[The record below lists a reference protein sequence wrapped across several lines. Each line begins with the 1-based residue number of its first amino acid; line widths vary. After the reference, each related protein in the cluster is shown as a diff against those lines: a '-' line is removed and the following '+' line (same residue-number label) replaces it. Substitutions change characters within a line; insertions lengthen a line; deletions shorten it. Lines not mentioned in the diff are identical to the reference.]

1 MFSQRNNP
9 YCDLL
14 IISGAKI
21 KNFYESTKCFK
32 SFLYFCQQITKNA
45 INMKK
50 ILGLDLGTTSIGW
63 ALVNEKENDNEKS
76 EIIRLGVRVNPL
88 TIDEKTNYEKGK
100 SITTNAD
107 RRLKRSM
114 HRNLQRYKLRRKN
127 LIECL
132 LEHHIISNETPLY
145 EQGNNTTFQTYRA
158 RAKAVTEEVT
168 LEDFARV
175 LLMINKKRGYK
186 SSRKVKDG
194 EEGELI
200 DGMEIAKRLYE
211 ENLTPGQLLLDLYQ
225 KGKKNKPTF
234 YRSDLQAEFDKIWEM
249 QSAFYPDILTD
260 DFKSSVRGFNKTQT
274 SGAFYGVHQIST
286 AKNSGKEGYAQSLLW
301 RTEAI
306 KHQLDIEEVAYALAD
321 INGAINNSS
330 KRLAMI
336 SDRSKELYFNHQT
349 IGQYLMQRL
358 DENPNNSLTNIIFYR
373 QDYLDEFEA
382 IWEKQAQYHSELT
395 PELKKE
401 IRDIIIFY
409 QRDLKSSKNLVS
421 YCELEHA
428 EREITIEGKKKT
440 MLTGC
445 KVCPKSSPLFQDF
458 KIWQILNNLQVSV
471 VGHQRK
477 RIKKDKLQ
485 LSLFDDAETGSL
497 NRFLTQEEKDIL
509 YNELSIKDKMSK
521 RDVLKLLFDN
531 PKELDLNYKEVEG
544 NRTMAA
550 LFKAYQ
556 DIISLTG
563 NGEYEFSK
571 MSTDE
576 VMSIT
581 TEIFAGLGYKTDFLT
596 FDSLLEG
603 KALEQQP
610 AYRLWHLLYS
620 YSGDKSV
627 TGNEALLNRIQEL
640 CGFEKEYATI
650 LANVSLALDYGSLSA
665 KAIRKILPHMM
676 KGYEYSEACKMA
688 GYNHS
693 VRSMT
698 KEELANKEYKSRLDE
713 IRRNSLRNPVV
724 EKILNQMIN
733 VINEIIK
740 TYGKPDEIRIEM
752 ARELKK
758 SQEERELLEAA
769 IRKNTAESE
778 RLRKE
783 LEEEFGI
790 QHVTRNDILR
800 YKLYNELK
808 LNGYKTL
815 YSNTYIPREEL
826 YSKRFDIEHI
836 IPQSRLFDDSFS
848 NKTLEVRDINIEKGN
863 KTAYDFVAEKYNE
876 QGLADYESRV
886 EELFNNKVI
895 SRTKRNNLLM
905 KESEIP
911 SDFLERDLRDSQYIA
926 RKAREILEEIVPFV
940 VTTTGAV
947 TSRLR
952 EDWQLVN
959 IMQELNWNKYN
970 ALGLTERY
978 TDKNGNIVKRIKDWT
993 KRNDHRHH
1001 AMDAL
1006 PIAFTKRS
1014 IVQYLSNLNAR
1025 SDKSSSI
1032 YGIEQKELHR
1042 DEKDHK
1048 LVFNAPMPLDE
1059 FRAEAIK
1066 HLESILVSIKA
1077 KNKVVTK
1084 NINKVKTKDGHQQKV
1099 QLTPRG
1105 ALHNETVYGK
1115 IRNYEAEFRKVDG
1128 KFTEE
1133 VILRVSNQKYREAL
1147 LKRLAEFDNDPKK
1160 AFTGKNSLEKSP
1172 IWLNADHSHAVPL
1185 KIKLYKIVDVFT
1197 IKKAVDKDLKIDKV
1211 IDNKVRAILQARL
1224 DEFNGDAAKAFSNLD
1239 ENPIWL
1245 NKEKGIAIKR
1255 VKIRAKVSSDTSVPL
1270 HIKKDLLGNIIEDVE
1285 GRPLPTDYV
1294 NTANNHHVAIFVDTE
1309 GNWHEHVV
1317 SFFEA
1322 TASALLGLPI
1332 VDKNYKSEE
1341 GWKFLFS
1348 MKQNEYF
1355 VFPNEETGFIPSEID
1370 LMDIKNYPLISP
1382 NLYRVQKFSSLFY
1395 IFRHH
1400 LETNVEEPNELKDT
1414 TWKSIRSVK
1423 NLNGVIKVRVNHLGT
1438 IVAVGEY

>member
-1 MFSQRNNP
+1 
-9 YCDLL
+9 
-14 IISGAKI
+14 
-21 KNFYESTKCFK
+21 
-32 SFLYFCQQITKNA
+32 
-45 INMKK
+45 MKK

-63 ALVNEKENDNEKS
+63 ALVNEKESNQEKS
-76 EIIRLGVRVNPL
+76 QIIRLGVRVNPL
-88 TIDEKTNYEKGK
+88 TVDEKTNYEKGK

-107 RRLKRSM
+107 RRMKRSM

-127 LIECL
+127 LIDCL
-132 LEHHIISNETPLY
+132 LEHHIITEETPLN
-145 EQGNNTTFQTYRA
+145 EQGNHTTFRTYRA
-158 RAKAVTEEVT
+158 RAKAVTEEIS
-168 LEDFARV
+168 LEEFARV

-211 ENLTPGQLLLDLYQ
+211 ENLTPGQLLLDLC
-225 KGKKNKPTF
+225 KNGKKNRPTF
-234 YRSDLQAEFDKIWEM
+234 YRSDLQVEFDRIWEV
-249 QSAFYPDILTD
+249 QSVFYPNILTD
-260 DFKSSVRGFNKTQT
+260 DFKSSIHGFNKTQT
-274 SGAFYGVHQIST
+274 SGAFYGVHQIFT
-286 AKNSGKEGYAQSLLW
+286 AKNSGKDGYVQSLIW
-301 RTEAI
+301 RTEAL
-306 KHQLDIEEVAYALAD
+306 KRQLDIEEVAYVLAD

-373 QDYLDEFEA
+373 QDYMDEFEA
-382 IWEKQAQYHSELT
+382 IWEKQSQYHSELT

-409 QRDLKSSKNLVS
+409 QRDLKSCKNLVS
-421 YCELEHA
+421 YCELEHT

-440 MLTGC
+440 ILTGC
-445 KVCPKSSPLFQDF
+445 KVCPKSSPLFQTF
-458 KIWQILNNLQVSV
+458 KIWQVLNNLQVSV
-471 VGHQRK
+471 AGTPK
-477 RIKKDKLQ
+477 KKNKKDKSE
-485 LSLFDDAETGSL
+485 LSIFNDVETGAL

-509 YNELSIKDKMSK
+509 YSELSIKDKMSK
-521 RDVLKLLFDN
+521 KDVLKLLFDN
-531 PKELDLNYKEVEG
+531 PKNLDLNYKEVEG
-544 NRTMAA
+544 NKTMAT

-563 NGEYEFSK
+563 NGEYDFSK
-571 MSTDE
+571 MPADE
-576 VMSIT
+576 VMAIT
-581 TEIFAGLGYKTDFLT
+581 TEIFSGLGYKTDYLIFNP
-596 FDSLLEG
+596 LLEG

-610 AYRLWHLLYS
+610 VYHLWHLLYS
-620 YSGDKSV
+620 YTSDKSV
-627 TGNEALLNRIQEL
+627 TGNESLLNKIQEL
-640 CGFEKEYATI
+640 CGFEKEYATV
-650 LANVSLALDYGSLSA
+650 LSNVSFALDYGNLSA
-665 KAIRKILPHMM
+665 KAIRKLLPHMM

-693 VRSMT
+693 ARSLT
-698 KEELANKEYKSRLDE
+698 KEELTNKDYKSHLDE
-713 IRRNSLRNPVV
+713 IKRNSLRNPVV

-733 VINEIIK
+733 VVNEIVK

-758 SQEERELLEAA
+758 SQEERELLDAA
-769 IRKNTAESE
+769 IRKNTAESDK
-778 RLRKE
+778 LRKE

-790 QHVTRNDILR
+790 QHVTKNDILR

-815 YSNTYIPREEL
+815 YSNTYIPRDEL
-826 YSKRFDIEHI
+826 FSKRFDIEHI

-848 NKTLEVRDINIEKGN
+848 NKTIEARDVNIEKGN
-863 KTAYDFVAEKYNE
+863 MTAYDYVAEKYDE
-876 QGLADYESRV
+876 KGLLDYESRV
-886 EELFNNKVI
+886 EELFKNNVI

-905 KESEIP
+905 KEADIP

-926 RKAREILEEIVPFV
+926 RKAREILEEMVPFV

-947 TSRLR
+947 TNRLR
-952 EDWQLVN
+952 EDWQLIN
-959 IMQELNWNKYN
+959 IMQELNWDKYD

-1006 PIAFTKRS
+1006 TIAFTKRS

-1048 LVFNAPMPLDE
+1048 LVFNPPMPLDE
-1059 FRAEAIK
+1059 FRAEAKK

-1084 NINKVKTKDGHQQKV
+1084 NINKAKIKDGHQQKV

-1115 IRNYEAEFRKVDG
+1115 IRNYEAEYKKVDG

-1133 VILRVSNQKYREAL
+1133 TILRVSNQKYREAL

-1160 AFTGKNSLEKSP
+1160 AFTGKNSLEKNP
-1172 IWLNADHSHAVPL
+1172 IWLNKDHSYAVPQ
-1185 KIKLYKIVDVFT
+1185 KVKLYKIVDVFT
-1197 IKKAVDKDLKIDKV
+1197 IKKAVDKDIKIDKV

-1224 DEFNGDAAKAFSNLD
+1224 DTYNGDATKAFSNLD
-1239 ENPIWL
+1239 DNPIWL

-1255 VKIRAKVSSDTSVPL
+1255 VKVRAKVSSDTSVPL
-1270 HIKKDLLGNIIEDVE
+1270 HVKKDLLGNILKEAE
-1285 GRPLPTDYV
+1285 GRALPTDYV
-1294 NTANNHHVAIFVDTE
+1294 NTANNHHVAIFVDSE

-1322 TASALLGLPI
+1322 TTSALLGLPI
-1332 VDKNYKSEE
+1332 VDKNYKNEE

-1355 VFPNEETGFIPSEID
+1355 VFPNERTGFVPSEID
-1370 LMDIKNYPLISP
+1370 LMDAKNYPLISP

-1400 LETNVEEPNELKDT
+1400 LETNVEEPNELRDT

-1423 NLNGVIKVRVNHLGT
+1423 SLSGVIKVRVNHIGA
-1438 IVAVGEY
+1438 IVAIGEY

>member
-1 MFSQRNNP
+1 
-9 YCDLL
+9 
-14 IISGAKI
+14 
-21 KNFYESTKCFK
+21 
-32 SFLYFCQQITKNA
+32 
-45 INMKK
+45 MKK

-88 TIDEKTNYEKGK
+88 TVDEKSNFERGK

-107 RRLKRSM
+107 RRMKRSM

-132 LEHHIISNETPLY
+132 LEHHIISDETPLF
-145 EQGNNTTFQTYRA
+145 EQGNYTTFQTYRA
-158 RAKAVTEEVT
+158 RAKAVTEEIS

-211 ENLTPGQLLLDLYQ
+211 EDLTPGQLLLDLYN
-225 KGKKNKPTF
+225 KGKRNRPTF
-234 YRSDLQAEFDKIWEM
+234 YRSDLQAEFDKIWEV
-249 QSAFYPDILTD
+249 QSAFYPNILTD
-260 DFKSSVRGFNKTQT
+260 DFKSSIHGFNKTQT
-274 SGAFYGVHQIST
+274 SGAFYGVHQIYT
-286 AKNSGKEGYAQSLLW
+286 AKNSGKEGYLQSLTW
-301 RTEAI
+301 RTEAL
-306 KHQLDIEEVAYALAD
+306 KHQIDIEEVAYALAD

-373 QDYLDEFEA
+373 QDYMDEFEA
-382 IWEKQAQYHSELT
+382 IWEKQAQYHPELT

-409 QRDLKSSKNLVS
+409 QRDLKSCKNLVS
-421 YCELEHA
+421 YCELEHT
-428 EREITIEGKKKT
+428 EREITVDGKKKT
-440 MLTGC
+440 IQTGC

-485 LSLFDDAETGSL
+485 PSLFDDAETGAL

-531 PKELDLNYKEVEG
+531 PKNLDLNYKEVEG

-563 NGEYEFSK
+563 NGEYDFSK
-571 MSTDE
+571 IPADE
-576 VMSIT
+576 AKSIT
-581 TEIFAGLGYKTDFLT
+581 TEIFKGLGYKTDFLS
-596 FDSLLEG
+596 FNPLLEG

-620 YSGDKSV
+620 YTGDKSV

-640 CGFEKEYATI
+640 CGFEKEYASV
-650 LANVSLALDYGSLSA
+650 LANISLALDYGSLSA
-665 KAIRKILPHMM
+665 KAIRKILPNMM

-693 VRSMT
+693 ARSLT
-698 KEELANKEYKSRLDE
+698 KQELANKEYKSRLD
-713 IRRNSLRNPVV
+713 IIKRNSLRNPVV

-733 VINEIIK
+733 VTNEIIK

-758 SQEERELLEAA
+758 SQEERELLDAA

-778 RLRKE
+778 KLRKE
-783 LEEEFGI
+783 LEEEFPI

-826 YSKRFDIEHI
+826 FSKRFDIEHI

-863 KTAYDFVAEKYNE
+863 MTAYDYVAGKYDDKY
-876 QGLADYESRV
+876 LVDYESRV
-886 EELFNNKVI
+886 EELFAQKVI

-905 KESEIP
+905 KDEDIP

-926 RKAREILEEIVPFV
+926 RKAREILEELVPFV

-959 IMQELNWNKYN
+959 LMQELNWDKYD

-1006 PIAFTKRS
+1006 TIAFTKRS

-1025 SDKSSSI
+1025 SDKSGSI

-1048 LVFNAPMPLDE
+1048 LVFNAPMPLNE
-1059 FRAEAIK
+1059 FRAEAKK

-1084 NINKVKTKDGHQQKV
+1084 NINKGKTKDGHQQKV

-1115 IRNYEAEFRKVDG
+1115 IRNYEAEYRKVDG

-1133 VILRVSNQKYREAL
+1133 VILRVSNEKCREAL
-1147 LKRLAEFDNDPKK
+1147 LKRLAEFDSDPKK
-1160 AFTGKNSLEKSP
+1160 AFTGKNSLEKNP
-1172 IWLNADHSHAVPL
+1172 IWLNADHSYAVPL
-1185 KIKLYKIVDVFT
+1185 KVKLYKIVDVFT

-1211 IDNKVRAILQARL
+1211 IDNKVRAILQQRL
-1224 DEFNGDAAKAFSNLD
+1224 DEFGGDAAKAFSNLD

-1270 HIKKDLLGNIIEDVE
+1270 HVKRDLFGNLLTDIE
-1285 GRPLPTDYV
+1285 GKALPTDFV
-1294 NTANNHHVAIFVDTE
+1294 NTANNHHVAIFIDSE
-1309 GNWHEHVV
+1309 GTWHEHVV

-1332 VDKNYKSEE
+1332 VDKHYKSEE

-1355 VFPNEETGFIPSEID
+1355 VFPNEKTGFIPSEID
-1370 LMDIKNYPLISP
+1370 LMDPKNYALISP
-1382 NLYRVQKFSSLFY
+1382 NLYRVQKFSSSFY
-1395 IFRHH
+1395 VFRHH
-1400 LETNVEEPNELKDT
+1400 LETNVDESNELKET
-1414 TWKSIRSVK
+1414 TWKRITSIK
-1423 NLNGVIKVRVNHLGT
+1423 GLEGAIKVRISHIGV
-1438 IVAVGEY
+1438 IIAIGEY

>member
-1 MFSQRNNP
+1 
-9 YCDLL
+9 
-14 IISGAKI
+14 
-21 KNFYESTKCFK
+21 
-32 SFLYFCQQITKNA
+32 
-45 INMKK
+45 MKK

-132 LEHHIISNETPLY
+132 LEHHIISDETPLY

-306 KHQLDIEEVAYALAD
+306 KHQLDIEVVAYALAD

-581 TEIFAGLGYKTDFLT
+581 TEIFAGLGYKTVFLT

-1006 PIAFTKRS
+1006 TIAFTKRS

-1105 ALHNETVYGK
+1105 TLHNETVYGK

-1147 LKRLAEFDNDPKK
+1147 LKRFAEFDNDPKK

-1355 VFPNEETGFIPSEID
+1355 VFPNEKTGFIPSEID

-1414 TWKSIRSVK
+1414 TWKRINSVK

>member
-1 MFSQRNNP
+1 
-9 YCDLL
+9 
-14 IISGAKI
+14 
-21 KNFYESTKCFK
+21 
-32 SFLYFCQQITKNA
+32 
-45 INMKK
+45 MKK

-76 EIIRLGVRVNPL
+76 GIIRLGVRVNPL
-88 TIDEKTNYEKGK
+88 TVDEKSNFERGK

-107 RRLKRSM
+107 RRMKRSM

-132 LEHHIISNETPLY
+132 LKHHIISDETPLF
-145 EQGNNTTFQTYRA
+145 ERGNNTTFQTYRA
-158 RAKAVTEEVT
+158 RAKAVTEEIS

-211 ENLTPGQLLLDLYQ
+211 ENLTPGQLLLDLYN
-225 KGKKNKPTF
+225 KGKKNRPTF
-234 YRSDLQAEFDKIWEM
+234 YRSDLQAEFDKIWEV
-249 QSAFYPDILTD
+249 QSAFYPSILTD
-260 DFKSSVRGFNKTQT
+260 DFKSSIHGFNKTQT
-274 SGAFYGVHQIST
+274 SGAFYGVHQIYT
-286 AKNSGKEGYAQSLLW
+286 AKNSGKEGYLQSLTW
-301 RTEAI
+301 RTEAL
-306 KHQLDIEEVAYALAD
+306 KHQVDIEEVAYALAD

-373 QDYLDEFEA
+373 QDYMDEFEA
-382 IWEKQAQYHSELT
+382 IWEKQAQYHPELT

-409 QRDLKSSKNLVS
+409 QRDLKSCKNLVS
-421 YCELEHA
+421 YCELEHT
-428 EREITIEGKKKT
+428 EREITIDGKKKT
-440 MLTGC
+440 ILTGC

-477 RIKKDKLQ
+477 RIKKDKSQ
-485 LSLFDDAETGSL
+485 PSLFDDAETGAL

-509 YNELSIKDKMSK
+509 YNELSIRDKMNK

-531 PKELDLNYKEVEG
+531 PKNLDLNYKEVEG
-544 NRTMAA
+544 NRTMAT

-563 NGEYEFSK
+563 NGEYDFSK
-571 MSTDE
+571 MPADE
-576 VMSIT
+576 AKSII
-581 TEIFAGLGYKTDFLT
+581 TEIFKGLGYKTDFLS
-596 FDSLLEG
+596 FNPLLEG

-620 YSGDKSV
+620 YTGDKSV
-627 TGNEALLNRIQEL
+627 TGNEALLAKIQEL

-650 LANVSLALDYGSLSA
+650 LSNVSLALDYGSLSA
-665 KAIRKILPHMM
+665 KAIRKILPHMI

-693 VRSMT
+693 ARSLT
-698 KEELANKEYKSRLDE
+698 KEELANKEYKSRLDV
-713 IRRNSLRNPVV
+713 IKRNSLRNPVV

-758 SQEERELLEAA
+758 SQEERELLDAA
-769 IRKNTAESE
+769 IRKNTTESE
-778 RLRKE
+778 KLRKE

-826 YSKRFDIEHI
+826 FSKRFDIEHI

-863 KTAYDFVAEKYNE
+863 MTAYDYVAGKYDEKY
-876 QGLADYESRV
+876 LVDYESRV
-886 EELFNNKVI
+886 EELFAQKVI

-905 KESEIP
+905 KEEDIP

-926 RKAREILEEIVPFV
+926 RKAREILEELVPFV

-959 IMQELNWNKYN
+959 LMQELNWDKYD
-970 ALGLTERY
+970 ALGLTEQY

-1006 PIAFTKRS
+1006 TIAFTKRS
-1014 IVQYLSNLNAR
+1014 IVQYLSNMNAR

-1048 LVFNAPMPLDE
+1048 LIFNAPMPLNE
-1059 FRAEAIK
+1059 FRAEAKK

-1084 NINKVKTKDGHQQKV
+1084 NINKGKTKDGHQQKV

-1115 IRNYEAEFRKVDG
+1115 IRNYEAEYRKVDG

-1133 VILRVSNQKYREAL
+1133 VILRVSNQKCREAL
-1147 LKRLAEFDNDPKK
+1147 LKRLAEYDNDPKK
-1160 AFTGKNSLEKSP
+1160 AFTGKNSLEKNP
-1172 IWLNADHSHAVPL
+1172 IWLNADHSHAIPL
-1185 KIKLYKIVDVFT
+1185 KVKLYKIVDVFT

-1211 IDNKVRAILQARL
+1211 IDNKIRSILQQRL
-1224 DEFNGDAAKAFSNLD
+1224 DEFGGDAAKAFSNLD

-1245 NKEKGIAIKR
+1245 NREKGIAIKR

-1270 HIKKDLLGNIIEDVE
+1270 HVKRDLLGNILKDAE
-1285 GRPLPTDYV
+1285 GKALPTDFV
-1294 NTANNHHVAIFVDTE
+1294 NTANNHHVAIFIDSE
-1309 GNWHEHVV
+1309 GCWHEHVV

-1332 VDKNYKSEE
+1332 VDKDYKREE

-1355 VFPNEETGFIPSEID
+1355 VLPNEKTGFIPSEID
-1370 LMDIKNYPLISP
+1370 LMDPKNYALISP
-1382 NLYRVQKFSSLFY
+1382 NLYRVQKFSSSFY
-1395 IFRHH
+1395 VFRHH
-1400 LETNVEEPNELKDT
+1400 LETNVDESNELKET
-1414 TWKSIRSVK
+1414 TWKRIQTIKYLDGIV
-1423 NLNGVIKVRVNHLGT
+1423 KVRLNHLGN
-1438 IVAVGEY
+1438 IVAIGEY

>member
-1 MFSQRNNP
+1 
-9 YCDLL
+9 
-14 IISGAKI
+14 
-21 KNFYESTKCFK
+21 
-32 SFLYFCQQITKNA
+32 
-45 INMKK
+45 MKK

-88 TIDEKTNYEKGK
+88 TVDEKSNFERGK

-107 RRLKRSM
+107 RRMKRSM

-132 LEHHIISNETPLY
+132 LEHHIISDETPLF
-145 EQGNNTTFQTYRA
+145 EHGNNTTFQTYRA
-158 RAKAVTEEVT
+158 RAKAVTEEIT
-168 LEDFARV
+168 LEEFARV

-211 ENLTPGQLLLDLYQ
+211 ENLTPGQLLLYLYN
-225 KGKKNKPTF
+225 KGKKNRPTF
-234 YRSDLQAEFDKIWEM
+234 YRSDLQAEFDKIWEV
-249 QSAFYPDILTD
+249 QSAFYPNILTD
-260 DFKSSVRGFNKTQT
+260 NFKSSIHGFNKTQT
-274 SGAFYGVHQIST
+274 SGAFYGVHQIFT
-286 AKNSGKEGYAQSLLW
+286 AKNSGKEGYLQSLTW
-301 RTEAI
+301 RTEAL
-306 KHQLDIEEVAYALAD
+306 KHQIDIEEVAYALAD

-373 QDYLDEFEA
+373 QDYMDEFEA
-382 IWEKQAQYHSELT
+382 IWEKQAQYHPELT

-409 QRDLKSSKNLVS
+409 QRDLKSCKNLVS
-421 YCELEHA
+421 YCELEHT
-428 EREITIEGKKKT
+428 EREITIDGKKKT
-440 MLTGC
+440 IQTGC

-477 RIKKDKLQ
+477 RIKKDKSQ
-485 LSLFDDAETGSL
+485 PSLFDDAEAGAL

-521 RDVLKLLFDN
+521 KDVLKLLFDN
-531 PKELDLNYKEVEG
+531 PKNLDLNYKEVEG
-544 NRTMAA
+544 NRTMAV

-563 NGEYEFSK
+563 NGEYDFSK
-571 MSTDE
+571 MPADDAK
-576 VMSIT
+576 SII
-581 TEIFAGLGYKTDFLT
+581 TEIFTGLGYKTDFLS
-596 FDSLLEG
+596 FNPLLEG
-603 KALEQQP
+603 KAMEQQP
-610 AYRLWHLLYS
+610 TYRLWHLLYS
-620 YSGDKSV
+620 YTGDKSV
-627 TGNEALLNRIQEL
+627 TGNEALLEKIQEL
-640 CGFEKEYATI
+640 CGFEKEYASV
-650 LANVSLALDYGSLSA
+650 LANISLALDYGNLSA

-688 GYNHS
+688 DYNHS
-693 VRSMT
+693 ARSLT
-698 KEELANKEYKSRLDE
+698 KEELANKEYKSRLD
-713 IRRNSLRNPVV
+713 IIKRNSLRNPVV

-758 SQEERELLEAA
+758 SQEERELLDAA

-778 RLRKE
+778 KMRKE

-808 LNGYKTL
+808 MNGYKTL

-826 YSKRFDIEHI
+826 FSKRFDIEHI

-863 KTAYDFVAEKYNE
+863 MTAYDYVAGKYDEKY
-876 QGLADYESRV
+876 LVDYESRI
-886 EELFNNKVI
+886 EELYAQKVI

-905 KESEIP
+905 KEEEIP

-926 RKAREILEEIVPFV
+926 RKAREILEELVPFV

-959 IMQELNWNKYN
+959 IMQELNWNKYDT
-970 ALGLTERY
+970 LGLTESY
-978 TDKNGNIVKRIKDWT
+978 TDKNGNTVKRIKDWT

-1006 PIAFTKRS
+1006 TIAFTKRS
-1014 IVQYLSNLNAR
+1014 IVQYLSNMNAR
-1025 SDKSSSI
+1025 NDKSSSI
-1032 YGIEQKELHR
+1032 FGIEQKELHR

-1048 LVFNAPMPLDE
+1048 LVFNAPMPLNE
-1059 FRAEAIK
+1059 FRAKAKK

-1084 NINKVKTKDGHQQKV
+1084 NINKGKTKDGHQQKI

-1115 IRNYEAEFRKVDG
+1115 IRNYEAEYRKVDG

-1147 LKRLAEFDNDPKK
+1147 LKRLAEFDNDAKK
-1160 AFTGKNSLEKSP
+1160 AFTGKNSLEKNP
-1172 IWLNADHSHAVPL
+1172 IWLNADHSYAVPL
-1185 KIKLYKIVDVFT
+1185 KVKLYKIVDVFT

-1211 IDNKVRAILQARL
+1211 IDNKVRAILQQRL
-1224 DEFNGDAAKAFSNLD
+1224 DEFGGDAAKAFSNLD

-1245 NKEKGIAIKR
+1245 NKEKRIAIKR
-1255 VKIRAKVSSDTSVPL
+1255 VKIRGIANGEPVRVKRN
-1270 HIKKDLLGNIIEDVE
+1270 IEGNIIKDENSN
-1285 GRPLPTDYV
+1285 PIPNDYV
-1294 NTANNHHVAIFVDTE
+1294 NTGNNHHVAVFRDKD
-1309 GNWHEHVV
+1309 GKLQEHVV
-1317 SFFEA
+1317 SFYEA
-1322 TASALLGLPI
+1322 TTRAILGYPI
-1332 VDKNYKSEE
+1332 VDKSYRRSE
-1341 GWKFLFS
+1341 GWEFLFS

-1355 VFPNEETGFIPSEID
+1355 VFPNEKTGFNPQEID
-1370 LMDIKNYPLISP
+1370 LLNANNWSIISP
-1382 NLYRVQKFSSLFY
+1382 NLYRVQKFTTGDYF
-1395 IFRHH
+1395 FRHH
-1400 LETNVEEPNELKDT
+1400 LETNVENDNSLKDI
-1414 TWKSIRSVK
+1414 TWKRINSVN
-1423 NLNGVIKVRVNHLGT
+1423 NLAGITKVRLNHLGN

>member
-1 MFSQRNNP
+1 
-9 YCDLL
+9 
-14 IISGAKI
+14 
-21 KNFYESTKCFK
+21 
-32 SFLYFCQQITKNA
+32 
-45 INMKK
+45 MK
-50 ILGLDLGTTSIGW
+50 
-63 ALVNEKENDNEKS
+63 
-76 EIIRLGVRVNPL
+76 
-88 TIDEKTNYEKGK
+88 
-100 SITTNAD
+100 
-107 RRLKRSM
+107 
-114 HRNLQRYKLRRKN
+114 
-127 LIECL
+127 
-132 LEHHIISNETPLY
+132 
-145 EQGNNTTFQTYRA
+145 
-158 RAKAVTEEVT
+158 
-168 LEDFARV
+168 
-175 LLMINKKRGYK
+175 
-186 SSRKVKDG
+186 
-194 EEGELI
+194 
-200 DGMEIAKRLYE
+200 
-211 ENLTPGQLLLDLYQ
+211 
-225 KGKKNKPTF
+225 
-234 YRSDLQAEFDKIWEM
+234 
-249 QSAFYPDILTD
+249 
-260 DFKSSVRGFNKTQT
+260 
-274 SGAFYGVHQIST
+274 HQI
-286 AKNSGKEGYAQSLLW
+286 
-301 RTEAI
+301 
-306 KHQLDIEEVAYALAD
+306 DIEEVAYALAD

-373 QDYLDEFEA
+373 QDYMDEFEA
-382 IWEKQAQYHSELT
+382 IWERQALYHPELT

-409 QRDLKSSKNLVS
+409 QRDLKSCKNLVS
-421 YCELEHA
+421 YCEFEHK
-428 EREITIEGKKKT
+428 EREVTIDGKKKT
-440 MLTGC
+440 IQTGC

-477 RIKKDKLQ
+477 RIKKDKSQ
-485 LSLFDDAETGSL
+485 PSLFDDVETGTL

-531 PKELDLNYKEVEG
+531 PKNLDLNYKEVEG

-563 NGEYEFSK
+563 NGEYDFSK
-571 MSTDE
+571 MAADDAK
-576 VMSIT
+576 SIT
-581 TEIFAGLGYKTDFLT
+581 TEIFTGLGYKTDFLS
-596 FDSLLEG
+596 FNPLLEG
-603 KALEQQP
+603 KAMEQHP

-620 YSGDKSV
+620 YTGDKSI
-627 TGNEALLNRIQEL
+627 TGNEALLEKIHEL

-650 LANVSLALDYGSLSA
+650 LSNVSLALDYGSLSA

-693 VRSMT
+693 ARSLT
-698 KEELANKEYKSRLDE
+698 KEELANKEYKPCLDN
-713 IRRNSLRNPVV
+713 IKRNSLRNPVV

-758 SQEERELLEAA
+758 SQEERELLDAA
-769 IRKNTAESE
+769 IRKNTAESDK
-778 RLRKE
+778 LRKE

-808 LNGYKTL
+808 INGYKTL

-826 YSKRFDIEHI
+826 FSKRFDIEHI

-863 KTAYDFVAEKYNE
+863 MTAYDYVAGKYDEKY
-876 QGLADYESRV
+876 LVDYESRV
-886 EELFNNKVI
+886 EELYAQKVI

-905 KESEIP
+905 KEEDIP

-926 RKAREILEEIVPFV
+926 RKAREILEELVPFV

-959 IMQELNWNKYN
+959 IMQELNWDKYN
-970 ALGLTERY
+970 ALGLTESY
-978 TDKNGNIVKRIKDWT
+978 ADKNGNIVRRIKDWT

-1006 PIAFTKRS
+1006 TIAFTKRS
-1014 IVQYLSNLNAR
+1014 IVQYLSNMNAR

-1048 LVFNAPMPLDE
+1048 LVFNAPMPLNE
-1059 FRAEAIK
+1059 FRAEAKK

-1084 NINKVKTKDGHQQKV
+1084 NINKGKTKDGHQQKV

-1115 IRNYEAEFRKVDG
+1115 IRNYEAEYRKVDG
-1128 KFTEE
+1128 KFTEDI
-1133 VILRVSNQKYREAL
+1133 ILRVSNQKYREAL
-1147 LKRLAEFDNDPKK
+1147 LKRLAEYNDNPKK
-1160 AFTGKNSLEKSP
+1160 AFTGKNSLEKNP
-1172 IWLNADHSHAVPL
+1172 IWLNADHSHAIPL
-1185 KIKLYKIVDVFT
+1185 KVKLYKIVDVFT

-1211 IDNKVRAILQARL
+1211 IDNKVRTILQQRL
-1224 DEFNGDAAKAFSNLD
+1224 DEFGGDAAKAFSNLD

-1245 NKEKGIAIKR
+1245 NREKEIAIKR
-1255 VKIRAKVSSDTSVPL
+1255 VKIRGIANGEPVR
-1270 HIKKDLLGNIIEDVE
+1270 IKRNIEGNIIKDEN
-1285 GRPLPTDYV
+1285 GNPIPNDYV
-1294 NTANNHHVAIFVDTE
+1294 NTGNNHHVAVFRDKD
-1309 GNWHEHVV
+1309 GKLQEHVV
-1317 SFFEA
+1317 SFYEA
-1322 TASALLGLPI
+1322 TTRAILGYPI
-1332 VDKNYKSEE
+1332 VDKLYRRSE
-1341 GWKFLFS
+1341 GWEFLFS

-1355 VFPNEETGFIPSEID
+1355 VFPNEKTGFNPQEVD
-1370 LMDIKNYPLISP
+1370 LLNSNNWSTISP
-1382 NLYRVQKFSSLFY
+1382 NLYRVQKFTTGDYF
-1395 IFRHH
+1395 FRHH
-1400 LETNVEEPNELKDT
+1400 LETNVESENALRDI
-1414 TWKSIRSVK
+1414 TWKRIRSIQDLDGIV
-1423 NLNGVIKVRVNHLGT
+1423 KVRLNHLGS

>member
-1 MFSQRNNP
+1 
-9 YCDLL
+9 
-14 IISGAKI
+14 
-21 KNFYESTKCFK
+21 
-32 SFLYFCQQITKNA
+32 
-45 INMKK
+45 MKK

-63 ALVNEKENDNEKS
+63 ALVNEKEYDNEKS

-88 TIDEKTNYEKGK
+88 SVDEKTNFEKGK

-127 LIECL
+127 LIDCL
-132 LEHHIISNETPLY
+132 LEHHIISDETPLN

-158 RAKAVTEEVT
+158 RAKAVTEEIS
-168 LEDFARV
+168 LEEFARV

-186 SSRKVKDG
+186 SIRKVKDG

-200 DGMEIAKRLYE
+200 DGMEIAKRLYD

-234 YRSDLQAEFDKIWEM
+234 YRSDLQAEFDKIWEV
-249 QSAFYPDILTD
+249 QSPFYPDILTE
-260 DFKSSVRGFNKTQT
+260 DFKLSIHGFNKTQT
-274 SGAFYGVHQIST
+274 SGAFYGRHQIYT
-286 AKNSGKEGYAQSLLW
+286 AKNSGKEGYLQSLTW
-301 RTEAI
+301 RTEAL
-306 KHQLDIEEVAYALAD
+306 KHQIAIEEVAYALSD

-336 SDRSKELYFNHQT
+336 SDRSKELYFNHLT

-373 QDYLDEFEA
+373 QDYMDEFET
-382 IWEKQAQYHSELT
+382 IWEKQTQYHSELT

-409 QRDLKSSKNLVS
+409 QRDLKSCKNLVS
-421 YCELEHA
+421 YCELEHT
-428 EREITIEGKKKT
+428 ERVITIDGKQKT
-440 MLTGC
+440 ILTGS
-445 KVCPKSSPLFQDF
+445 KVCPKSSLLFQNF

-471 VGHQRK
+471 NGQPRK
-477 RIKKDKLQ
+477 RIKKDNSQ
-485 LSLFDDAETGSL
+485 PSLFDDVETGAL

-509 YNELSIKDKMSK
+509 YNELSIKEKMNK
-521 RDVLKLLFDN
+521 REILKLLFDN
-531 PKELDLNYKEVEG
+531 PKNLDLNYKEVEG

-550 LFKAYQ
+550 FFNAFQ
-556 DIISLTG
+556 EIISLTG
-563 NGEYEFSK
+563 NGDYDFSK
-571 MSTDE
+571 MPADE
-576 VMSIT
+576 VMGT
-581 TEIFAGLGYKTDFLT
+581 TSEIFKGLGYKTDFLT
-596 FDSLLEG
+596 FDPLLQG

-620 YSGDKSV
+620 YTGDKSV
-627 TGNEALLNRIQEL
+627 TGNEALLHKIQDL

-650 LANVSLALDYGSLSA
+650 LANIPLALDYGSLSA
-665 KAIRKILPHMM
+665 KAIRNILPHMM
-676 KGYEYSEACKMA
+676 NGYEYSEACTMA

-693 VRSMT
+693 VRSLT
-698 KEELANKEYKSRLDE
+698 KEDLAKKVYKLHLDE
-713 IRRNSLRNPVV
+713 IKRNSLRNPVV

-733 VINEIIK
+733 VVNEIVK

-758 SQEERELLEAA
+758 SKEERELLDAA

-778 RLRKE
+778 KLRKE
-783 LEEEFGI
+783 LEDEFGI

-815 YSNTYIPREEL
+815 YSNTYIPREDIF
-826 YSKRFDIEHI
+826 SKRFDIEHI
-836 IPQSRLFDDSFS
+836 IPQSRLFDDSFA

-863 KTAYDFVAEKYNE
+863 KTAFDYITSKYDDSYIAE
-876 QGLADYESRV
+876 YESRV
-886 EELFNNKVI
+886 EELFNKKVI
-895 SRTKRNNLLM
+895 SRTKRNYLLM
-905 KESEIP
+905 KEADIP

-926 RKAREILEEIVPFV
+926 RKAREILEDIVPFV

-947 TSRLR
+947 TCRLR

-959 IMQELNWNKYN
+959 IMQELNWGKYN
-970 ALGLTERY
+970 TIGLTESY
-978 TDKNGNIVKRIKDWT
+978 TDKNGNIVQRIKDWS

-1006 PIAFTKRS
+1006 TIAFTKRS
-1014 IVQYLSNLNAR
+1014 LVQYLSNLNAH
-1025 SDKSSSI
+1025 SDKASSI
-1032 YGIEQKELHR
+1032 YAIEQKELHR
-1042 DEKDHK
+1042 NEKNHK
-1048 LVFNAPMPLDE
+1048 LLFNAPMPLDE
-1059 FRAEAIK
+1059 FRAEAKK
-1066 HLESILVSIKA
+1066 HLESILISIKA

-1084 NINKVKTKDGHQQKV
+1084 NINKAKTKHGYQQKV

-1105 ALHNETVYGK
+1105 PLHNETIYGK
-1115 IRNYEAEFRKVDG
+1115 IRNYEAEYRKVDG

-1133 VILRVSNQKYREAL
+1133 VILRVSNKKYREAL
-1147 LKRLAEFDNDPKK
+1147 LNRLSVFGNDSKK
-1160 AFTGKNSLEKSP
+1160 AFTGKNSLEKNP
-1172 IWLNADHSHAVPL
+1172 IWLNADHTYAVPL
-1185 KIKLYKIVDVFT
+1185 KVKLYKIIDVFT
-1197 IKKAVDKDLKIDKV
+1197 IKKAVDKDLKLDKV
-1211 IDNKVRAILQARL
+1211 IDNKVRDILQKRL
-1224 DEFNGDAAKAFSNLD
+1224 DEYGGDAAKAFSNLD
-1239 ENPIWL
+1239 DNPIWL
-1245 NKEKGIAIKR
+1245 NQEKGISIKR
-1255 VKIRAKVSSDTSVPL
+1255 VKIRAKVSSDTSIPL
-1270 HIKKDLLGNIIEDVE
+1270 HVKKSLTGDIIKDNNGT
-1285 GRPLPTDYV
+1285 PLPVDFV
-1294 NTANNHHVAIFVDTE
+1294 NTAGNHHVAIFVDTE

-1332 VDKNYKSEE
+1332 VDKSYKSEE

-1355 VFPNEETGFIPSEID
+1355 VFPNEKTGFVPSEID
-1370 LMDIKNYPLISP
+1370 LMNPENYSKISP
-1382 NLYRVQKFSSLFY
+1382 NLYRVQKFSSMDY

-1400 LETNVEEPNELKDT
+1400 LETNVEVTNELKEI
-1414 TWKSIRSVK
+1414 TWKRINSIK
-1423 NLNGVIKVRVNHLGT
+1423 NLKDIVKVRINHIGT
-1438 IVAVGEY
+1438 IVQIGEY

>member
-1 MFSQRNNP
+1 
-9 YCDLL
+9 
-14 IISGAKI
+14 
-21 KNFYESTKCFK
+21 
-32 SFLYFCQQITKNA
+32 
-45 INMKK
+45 MKK

-63 ALVNEKENDNEKS
+63 ALVNEKETEGEKS
-76 EIIRLGVRVNPL
+76 SIIRLGVRVNPL
-88 TIDEKTNYEKGK
+88 TVDEKTNYEKGK

-107 RRLKRSM
+107 RRMKRSM

-127 LIECL
+127 LIDCL
-132 LEHHIISNETPLY
+132 LEHHIITDETPLN
-145 EQGNNTTFQTYRA
+145 EQGNNTTFKTYRA
-158 RAKAVTEEVT
+158 RAKAVTEEIS
-168 LEDFARV
+168 LDDFARV

-211 ENLTPGQLLLDLYQ
+211 ENLTPGQLLLDLY
-225 KGKKNKPTF
+225 KNGKKNRPTF
-234 YRSDLQAEFDKIWEM
+234 YRSDLQAEFDKIWEV
-249 QSAFYPDILTD
+249 QSAFYPNILTD
-260 DFKSSVRGFNKTQT
+260 DFKSSIHGFNKTQT
-274 SGAFYGVHQIST
+274 SGAFYGVHQVFT
-286 AKNSGKEGYAQSLLW
+286 AKNGGKEGYVQSLTW
-301 RTEAI
+301 RTEAL
-306 KHQLDIEEVAYALAD
+306 KHQLDIEEVAYVLAD

-358 DENPNNSLTNIIFYR
+358 NKNPNNSLTNIIFYR
-373 QDYLDEFEA
+373 QDYMDEFEA
-382 IWEKQAQYHSELT
+382 IWEKQSQYHSELT

-409 QRDLKSSKNLVS
+409 QRDLKSCKNLVS
-421 YCELEHA
+421 YCELEHT
-428 EREITIEGKKKT
+428 EREITIDGKKKNI
-440 MLTGC
+440 LIGS
-445 KVCPKSSPLFQDF
+445 KVCPKSSPLFQTF
-458 KIWQILNNLQVSV
+458 KIWQVLNNLQVSV
-471 VGHQRK
+471 IGTQRK
-477 RIKKDKLQ
+477 KSKKDKSE
-485 LSLFDDAETGSL
+485 LSLFNDVETGAL

-509 YNELSIKDKMSK
+509 YNELSIRDKMSK
-521 RDVLKLLFDN
+521 KDVLKLLFDN
-531 PKELDLNYKEVEG
+531 PKNLDLNYKEVEG
-544 NRTMAA
+544 NRTMATI
-550 LFKAYQ
+550 FKAYQ
-556 DIISLTG
+556 EIISQTG
-563 NGEYEFSK
+563 NGEYDFSK
-571 MSTDE
+571 MQADE
-576 VMSIT
+576 VMAIT

-596 FDSLLEG
+596 FNPLLEG
-603 KALEQQP
+603 KALEKQP

-620 YSGDKSV
+620 YTSDKSI
-627 TGNEALLNRIQEL
+627 TGNEALLNKIHEL
-640 CGFEKEYATI
+640 CGFEKEYAII

-665 KAIRKILPHMM
+665 KAIRKLLPHMM

-693 VRSMT
+693 ARSLT
-698 KEELANKEYKSRLDE
+698 KEELVNKNYKTHLDE
-713 IRRNSLRNPVV
+713 IKRNSLRNPVV

-733 VINEIIK
+733 VINEIVK

-758 SQEERELLEAA
+758 SQEERELLDAA
-769 IRKNTAESE
+769 IRRNTTESE
-778 RLRKE
+778 KLRKE

-790 QHVTRNDILR
+790 QHVTKNDILR

-826 YSKRFDIEHI
+826 FSKHFDIEHI

-848 NKTLEVRDINIEKGN
+848 NKTIEARDVNIEKGN
-863 KTAYDFVAEKYNE
+863 MTAYDYVAEKYDE
-876 QGLADYESRV
+876 KGLVDYESRV
-886 EELFNNKVI
+886 EELFNNNVI

-905 KESEIP
+905 KEADIP

-926 RKAREILEEIVPFV
+926 RKAREILEEMVPFV

-947 TSRLR
+947 TNRLR
-952 EDWQLVN
+952 EDWQLIN
-959 IMQELNWNKYN
+959 IMQELNWDKYD

-1006 PIAFTKRS
+1006 TIAFTKRS

-1059 FRAEAIK
+1059 FRAEAKK

-1084 NINKVKTKDGHQQKV
+1084 NINKAKTKEGHQQKV

-1115 IRNYEAEFRKVDG
+1115 IRNYEAEYKKVDG

-1133 VILRVSNQKYREAL
+1133 TILRVSNQKYRDAL
-1147 LKRLAEFDNDPKK
+1147 LKRLAEYDNDPKK
-1160 AFTGKNSLEKSP
+1160 AFTGKNSLERNP
-1172 IWLNADHSHAVPL
+1172 IWLNKDHSYAVPV
-1185 KIKLYKIVDVFT
+1185 KVKLYKIVDVFT
-1197 IKKAVDKDLKIDKV
+1197 IKKAVDKDLKVDKV
-1211 IDNKVRAILQARL
+1211 IDYRVRAILQARL
-1224 DEFNGDAAKAFSNLD
+1224 DAYNGDAAKAFSNLD
-1239 ENPIWL
+1239 DNPIWL

-1255 VKIRAKVSSDTSVPL
+1255 VKIKAKVSFDTSVPL
-1270 HIKKDLLGNIIEDVE
+1270 HVKKDLLGNILKDIE
-1285 GRPLPTDYV
+1285 GIAIPTDYV
-1294 NTANNHHVAIFVDTE
+1294 NTANNHHVAIFVDSE

-1322 TASALLGLPI
+1322 TASAILGLPI
-1332 VDKNYKSEE
+1332 VDKNYKTEE

-1355 VFPNEETGFIPSEID
+1355 VFPNEKTGFVPSEID
-1370 LMDIKNYPLISP
+1370 LLDVKNYSLISP

-1400 LETNVEEPNELKDT
+1400 LETNVEEPNELRDT

-1423 NLNGVIKVRVNHLGT
+1423 SLSGVIKVRVNHIGA
-1438 IVAVGEY
+1438 IVAIGEY

>member
-1 MFSQRNNP
+1 
-9 YCDLL
+9 
-14 IISGAKI
+14 
-21 KNFYESTKCFK
+21 
-32 SFLYFCQQITKNA
+32 
-45 INMKK
+45 MKK

-63 ALVNEKENDNEKS
+63 ALVNEKENNNEAS
-76 EIIRLGVRVNPL
+76 SIIRLGVRVNPL
-88 TIDEKTNYEKGK
+88 TVDEKTNFEKGK

-107 RRLKRSM
+107 RRMKRSM

-132 LEHHIISNETPLY
+132 LEHHIISDETPLF

-158 RAKAVTEEVT
+158 RAKAVAEEIS

-211 ENLTPGQLLLDLYQ
+211 ENLTPGQLLLDLYT
-225 KGKKNKPTF
+225 KGKKNRPTF
-234 YRSDLQAEFDKIWEM
+234 YRSDLQAEFDKIWEV
-249 QSAFYPDILTD
+249 QSTFYPNILTD
-260 DFKSSVRGFNKTQT
+260 DFKSSIHGFNKTQT
-274 SGAFYGVHQIST
+274 SGAFYGVHQIYT
-286 AKNSGKEGYAQSLLW
+286 AKNSGKEGYLQSLTW
-301 RTEAI
+301 RTEAL
-306 KHQLDIEEVAYALAD
+306 KHQIDIEEVAYALSD

-373 QDYLDEFEA
+373 QDYMDEFEA
-382 IWEKQAQYHSELT
+382 IWERQAQYHPELT
-395 PELKKE
+395 SELKKE

-409 QRDLKSSKNLVS
+409 QRDLKSCKNLVS
-421 YCELEHA
+421 YCELEHT
-428 EREITIEGKKKT
+428 EREITIDGKKKT
-440 MLTGC
+440 ILTGC

-477 RIKKDKLQ
+477 KIKKDKSQ
-485 LSLFDDAETGSL
+485 QSLFDDSETGAL
-497 NRFLTQEEKDIL
+497 NRFLTQEEKDTL

-521 RDVLKLLFDN
+521 GDVLKLLFDN
-531 PKELDLNYKEVEG
+531 PKNLDLNYKEVEG
-544 NRTMAA
+544 NRTMAT

-563 NGEYEFSK
+563 NGEYDFSK
-571 MSTDE
+571 MPAYE
-576 VMSIT
+576 ARSII
-581 TEIFAGLGYKTDFLT
+581 TEIFTGLSYKTDFLS
-596 FDSLLEG
+596 FNPLLEG
-603 KALEQQP
+603 KALEQQA

-620 YSGDKSV
+620 YTGDKSV
-627 TGNEALLNRIQEL
+627 TGNEALLERIQEL
-640 CGFEKEYATI
+640 CGFEKEYASV
-650 LANVSLALDYGSLSA
+650 LANISLALDYGSLSA

-693 VRSMT
+693 ARSLT
-698 KEELANKEYKSRLDE
+698 KEELANKEYKSRLD
-713 IRRNSLRNPVV
+713 IIKRNSLRNPVV

-758 SQEERELLEAA
+758 SQEERELLDAA
-769 IRKNTAESE
+769 IRKNTTESDK
-778 RLRKE
+778 LRKE

-826 YSKRFDIEHI
+826 FSKRFDIEHI

-863 KTAYDFVAEKYNE
+863 MTAYDYVAGKYDEKH
-876 QGLADYESRV
+876 LVDYESRV
-886 EELFNNKVI
+886 EELFAQKVI
-895 SRTKRNNLLM
+895 SKTKRNNLLM
-905 KESEIP
+905 KEEGIP

-926 RKAREILEEIVPFV
+926 RKAREILEELVPFV

-959 IMQELNWNKYN
+959 LMQELNWDKYD
-970 ALGLTERY
+970 ALGLTEHY

-1006 PIAFTKRS
+1006 TIAFTKRS
-1014 IVQYLSNLNAR
+1014 IVQYLSNMNAR

-1042 DEKDHK
+1042 DEKNHK
-1048 LVFNAPMPLDE
+1048 LVFNAPMPLNE
-1059 FRAEAIK
+1059 FRAEAKK

-1084 NINKVKTKDGHQQKV
+1084 NINKGKTKEGHQQKL

-1115 IRNYEAEFRKVDG
+1115 IRNYEAEYKRVDG

-1133 VILRVSNQKYREAL
+1133 VILRVSNQKCREAL

-1160 AFTGKNSLEKSP
+1160 AFTGKNSLEKNP
-1172 IWLNADHSHAVPL
+1172 IWLNADHSYAVPL
-1185 KIKLYKIVDVFT
+1185 KVKLYKIVDVFT
-1197 IKKAVDKDLKIDKV
+1197 IKKAVDKDLKLDKV
-1211 IDNKVRAILQARL
+1211 IDNKVRAILQQRL
-1224 DEFNGDAAKAFSNLD
+1224 DEFGGDTAKAFSNLD
-1239 ENPIWL
+1239 DNPIWL

-1255 VKIRAKVSSDTSVPL
+1255 VKIRGIANGEPVRVKRD
-1270 HIKKDLLGNIIEDVE
+1270 IKGNTIKDENGNPI
-1285 GRPLPTDYV
+1285 PNDYV
-1294 NTANNHHVAIFVDTE
+1294 NTGNNHHVAVFRDKE
-1309 GNWHEHVV
+1309 GKLQEHVV
-1317 SFFEA
+1317 SFYEA
-1322 TASALLGLPI
+1322 TTRAILGYPI
-1332 VDKNYKSEE
+1332 VDKMFRRSE
-1341 GWKFLFS
+1341 GWEFLFS

-1355 VFPNEETGFIPSEID
+1355 VFPNEKTGFKPNEID
-1370 LMDIKNYPLISP
+1370 LMNADNWGIISP
-1382 NLYRVQKFSSLFY
+1382 NLYRVQKFTTGDYF
-1395 IFRHH
+1395 FRHH
-1400 LETNVEEPNELKDT
+1400 LETNVESENALRDI
-1414 TWKSIRSVK
+1414 TWKRIRSVQD
-1423 NLNGVIKVRVNHLGT
+1423 LDGIIKVRLNHLGN

>member
-1 MFSQRNNP
+1 
-9 YCDLL
+9 
-14 IISGAKI
+14 
-21 KNFYESTKCFK
+21 
-32 SFLYFCQQITKNA
+32 
-45 INMKK
+45 MKK

-132 LEHHIISNETPLY
+132 LEHHIISDETPLY

-158 RAKAVTEEVT
+158 RAKAVTEEIS

-211 ENLTPGQLLLDLYQ
+211 ENLTPGQLLLDLHQ

-234 YRSDLQAEFDKIWEM
+234 YRSDLQAEFDKIWEV

-382 IWEKQAQYHSELT
+382 IWEKQAQYHSGLT

-421 YCELEHA
+421 YCELEHT

-440 MLTGC
+440 ILTGC

-640 CGFEKEYATI
+640 CGFEKEYAVI

-698 KEELANKEYKSRLDE
+698 KEELANKEYKFRLDE

-724 EKILNQMIN
+724 EKILNQMVN

-769 IRKNTAESE
+769 IRKNTTESE
-778 RLRKE
+778 KLRKE

-790 QHVTRNDILR
+790 QHVTKNDILR

-826 YSKRFDIEHI
+826 FSKRFDIEHI

-863 KTAYDFVAEKYNE
+863 KTAYDFVAEKYDE

-1006 PIAFTKRS
+1006 TIAFTKRS

-1025 SDKSSSI
+1025 SDKSGSI

-1084 NINKVKTKDGHQQKV
+1084 NINKVKTKEGHQLKV

-1133 VILRVSNQKYREAL
+1133 VILRVSNQKCREAL

-1160 AFTGKNSLEKSP
+1160 AFTGKNSLEKNP

-1255 VKIRAKVSSDTSVPL
+1255 VKIRGIANGEPVR
-1270 HIKKDLLGNIIEDVE
+1270 IKRDVNGTIIKDEYGNSIPNDF
-1285 GRPLPTDYV
+1285 V
-1294 NTANNHHVAIFVDTE
+1294 NTGNNHHVAVYRDSN
-1309 GNWHEHVV
+1309 GNLHEHVV
-1317 SFFEA
+1317 SFYEA
-1322 TASALLGLPI
+1322 TTRAILGYPI
-1332 VDKNYKSEE
+1332 VDKENNRSE
-1341 GWKFLFS
+1341 GWEFLFS

-1355 VFPNEETGFIPSEID
+1355 IFPNEKTGFKPQEID
-1370 LMDIKNYPLISP
+1370 LMDEKNFTLISP
-1382 NLYRVQKFSSLFY
+1382 NLYRVQKFTNGDYF
-1395 IFRHH
+1395 FRHH
-1400 LETNVEEPNELKDT
+1400 LETNVENDNNLKDV
-1414 TWKSIRSVK
+1414 TWKRINSVK
-1423 NLNGVIKVRVNHLGT
+1423 NLEGIIKVRLNHIGA
-1438 IVAVGEY
+1438 IVAVGDY

>member
-1 MFSQRNNP
+1 
-9 YCDLL
+9 
-14 IISGAKI
+14 
-21 KNFYESTKCFK
+21 
-32 SFLYFCQQITKNA
+32 
-45 INMKK
+45 MKK

-88 TIDEKTNYEKGK
+88 TVDEKSNFERGK

-107 RRLKRSM
+107 RRMKRSM

-132 LEHHIISNETPLY
+132 LEHHIISDETPLF

-158 RAKAVTEEVT
+158 RAKAVTEEIS
-168 LEDFARV
+168 LEEFARV

-211 ENLTPGQLLLDLYQ
+211 ENLTPGQLLLDLYH
-225 KGKKNKPTF
+225 KGKRNRPTF
-234 YRSDLQAEFDKIWEM
+234 YRSDLQAEFDKIWEA
-249 QSAFYPDILTD
+249 QSAFYPNILTD
-260 DFKSSVRGFNKTQT
+260 DFKSSIHGFNKTQT
-274 SGAFYGVHQIST
+274 SGAFYGVHQIYT
-286 AKNSGKEGYAQSLLW
+286 AKNSGKEGYLQSLTW
-301 RTEAI
+301 RTEAL
-306 KHQLDIEEVAYALAD
+306 KHQIDIEEVAYALAD

-373 QDYLDEFEA
+373 QDYMDEFEA

-409 QRDLKSSKNLVS
+409 QRDLKSCKNLVS
-421 YCELEHA
+421 YCELEHT
-428 EREITIEGKKKT
+428 EREVTIDGRKKT
-440 MLTGC
+440 ILTGC

-477 RIKKDKLQ
+477 RIKKDKSQ
-485 LSLFDDAETGSL
+485 PSLFDDAETGAL
-497 NRFLTQEEKDIL
+497 NRFLTQEEKDVL
-509 YNELSIKDKMSK
+509 YNELSIKEKMSK

-531 PKELDLNYKEVEG
+531 PKSLDLNYKEVEG

-550 LFKAYQ
+550 LLKAYQ

-563 NGEYEFSK
+563 NGEYDFSK
-571 MSTDE
+571 MSADE
-576 VMSIT
+576 ARSIT
-581 TEIFAGLGYKTDFLT
+581 IEIFKGLGYKTDFLS
-596 FDSLLEG
+596 FNPLLEG

-620 YSGDKSV
+620 YTGDKSV
-627 TGNEALLNRIQEL
+627 TGNEALLEKIHEL
-640 CGFEKEYATI
+640 CGFEKEYASV
-650 LANVSLALDYGSLSA
+650 LANISLALDYGSLSA

-693 VRSMT
+693 ARSLT
-698 KEELANKEYKSRLDE
+698 KEELANKEYKSRLDT
-713 IRRNSLRNPVV
+713 IKRNSLRNPVV

-758 SQEERELLEAA
+758 SQEERELLDAA

-778 RLRKE
+778 KLRKE

-808 LNGYKTL
+808 LNGYKTF

-826 YSKRFDIEHI
+826 FSKRFDIEHI

-863 KTAYDFVAEKYNE
+863 MTAYDYVAGKYDEKY
-876 QGLADYESRV
+876 LVDYESRV
-886 EELFNNKVI
+886 EELFAQKVI

-905 KESEIP
+905 KEEDIP

-926 RKAREILEEIVPFV
+926 RKAREILEELVPFV

-959 IMQELNWNKYN
+959 LMQELNWDKYD

-1006 PIAFTKRS
+1006 TIAFTKRS
-1014 IVQYLSNLNAR
+1014 IVQYLSNMNAR
-1025 SDKSSSI
+1025 SDKSGSI

-1048 LVFNAPMPLDE
+1048 LVFNAPMPLNE
-1059 FRAEAIK
+1059 FRAEAKK
-1066 HLESILVSIKA
+1066 HPESILVSIKA

-1084 NINKVKTKDGHQQKV
+1084 NINKGKTKDGHQRKV

-1115 IRNYEAEFRKVDG
+1115 IRNYEAEYRKVDG

-1133 VILRVSNQKYREAL
+1133 VILRVSNQKCREAL
-1147 LKRLAEFDNDPKK
+1147 LNRLAEYDNDPKK
-1160 AFTGKNSLEKSP
+1160 AFTGKNSLEKNP

-1185 KIKLYKIVDVFT
+1185 KVKLYKIVDVFT
-1197 IKKAVDKDLKIDKV
+1197 IKKTVDKDLKIDKV
-1211 IDNKVRAILQARL
+1211 IDNRIRAILQQRL
-1224 DEFNGDAAKAFSNLD
+1224 DEFGGDAAKAFSNLD

-1255 VKIRAKVSSDTSVPL
+1255 VKIRGIANGEPVR
-1270 HIKKDLLGNIIEDVE
+1270 IKRDIMGNIMKDENGNPI
-1285 GRPLPTDYV
+1285 PNDYV
-1294 NTANNHHVAIFVDTE
+1294 NTGNNHHVAVFRDIN
-1309 GNWHEHVV
+1309 GKLQEHVV
-1317 SFFEA
+1317 SFYEA
-1322 TASALLGLPI
+1322 TTRAILGYPI
-1332 VDKNYKSEE
+1332 VDKDYKRSE
-1341 GWKFLFS
+1341 GWEFLFS

-1355 VFPNEETGFIPSEID
+1355 VFPNEKTGFKPQEID
-1370 LMDIKNYPLISP
+1370 LMNANNWGIISP
-1382 NLYRVQKFSSLFY
+1382 NLYRVQKFTTGDYF
-1395 IFRHH
+1395 FRHH
-1400 LETNVEEPNELKDT
+1400 LETNVESENVLRDI
-1414 TWKSIRSVK
+1414 TWKRIRSIQDLDGIV
-1423 NLNGVIKVRVNHLGT
+1423 KVRLNHLGN
-1438 IVAVGEY
+1438 IVTVGEY

>member
-1 MFSQRNNP
+1 
-9 YCDLL
+9 
-14 IISGAKI
+14 
-21 KNFYESTKCFK
+21 
-32 SFLYFCQQITKNA
+32 
-45 INMKK
+45 MKK

-88 TIDEKTNYEKGK
+88 TVDEKTNYEKGK

-107 RRLKRSM
+107 RRMKRSM
-114 HRNLQRYKLRRKN
+114 HRNLQRYKLRRQN

-132 LEHHIISNETPLY
+132 LNHHIITDETPLY

-158 RAKAVTEEVT
+158 RAKAVTEEIS

-175 LLMINKKRGYK
+175 LMMINKKRGYK

-211 ENLTPGQLLLDLYQ
+211 EQLTPGQLLLDLHQ
-225 KGKKNKPTF
+225 KGKKNRPTF
-234 YRSDLQAEFDKIWEM
+234 YRSDLQTEFDKIWEI
-249 QSAFYPDILTD
+249 QSAFYPNILTD
-260 DFKSSVRGFNKTQT
+260 DFKSSIHGFNKTQA

-286 AKNSGKEGYAQSLLW
+286 AKNSGKEGYVQSLIW
-301 RTEAI
+301 RTEAL
-306 KHQLDIEEVAYALAD
+306 KHQLGIEEVAYALAD

-373 QDYLDEFEA
+373 QDYMDEFEA

-409 QRDLKSSKNLVS
+409 QRDLKSCKNLVS
-421 YCELEHA
+421 YCELEHT

-440 MLTGC
+440 ILTGC
-445 KVCPKSSPLFQDF
+445 KVCPKSSLLFQNF

-477 RIKKDKLQ
+477 RIKKDKSQ
-485 LSLFDDAETGSL
+485 LSLFDDAEAGAL

-509 YNELSIKDKMSK
+509 FNELSIKEKMNK

-531 PKELDLNYKEVEG
+531 PKNLDLNYKEVEG
-544 NRTMAA
+544 NKTMAT

-563 NGEYEFSK
+563 NGEYDFSK
-571 MSTDE
+571 MPADE
-576 VMSIT
+576 VMSVT
-581 TEIFAGLGYKTDFLT
+581 NEIFNGLGYKTDYLT
-596 FDSLLEG
+596 FNPLLEG
-603 KALEQQP
+603 KSLEQQP

-620 YSGDKSV
+620 YTGDKSV
-627 TGNEALLNRIQEL
+627 TGNEALLNKIQAL

-650 LANVSLALDYGSLSA
+650 LANVSLTLDYSSLSA
-665 KAIRKILPHMM
+665 KAIRKLLPHMM

-693 VRSMT
+693 VRSLT
-698 KEELANKEYKSRLDE
+698 KEEIANKEYKNRLDE
-713 IRRNSLRNPVV
+713 IRRNTLRNPVV

-733 VINEIIK
+733 VINEIVK

-758 SQEERELLEAA
+758 SQEERELLDAA

-778 RLRKE
+778 HLRKE

-790 QHVTRNDILR
+790 QHVTKNDILR

-826 YSKRFDIEHI
+826 FSKRFDIEHI

-863 KTAYDFVAEKYNE
+863 KTAYDYVAEKYDE
-876 QGLADYESRV
+876 QGLTDYESRV
-886 EELFNNKVI
+886 DELFNNKVI

-926 RKAREILEEIVPFV
+926 KKAREILEELVPFV

-959 IMQELNWNKYN
+959 IMQELNWDKYN
-970 ALGLTERY
+970 ALGLTESY
-978 TDKNGNIVKRIKDWT
+978 KDKNGNIVRHIKDWT

-1006 PIAFTKRS
+1006 TIAFTKRS

-1059 FRAEAIK
+1059 FRAEAKK

-1084 NINKVKTKDGHQQKV
+1084 NINKAKTKDGHQQKI

-1115 IRNYEAEFRKVDG
+1115 IRNYEAEYRKIDG

-1133 VILRVSNQKYREAL
+1133 TILRVSNQKYRDAL

-1160 AFTGKNSLEKSP
+1160 AFTGKNSLEKNP
-1172 IWLNADHSHAVPL
+1172 IWLNADHSYAVPL
-1185 KIKLYKIVDVFT
+1185 KVKLYKIADVFT
-1197 IKKAVDKDLKIDKV
+1197 IKKAVDKDIKLDKV
-1211 IDNKVRAILQARL
+1211 IDNKVRAILQQRL
-1224 DEFNGDAAKAFSNLD
+1224 DEFGGDAAKAFSNLD
-1239 ENPIWL
+1239 DNPIWL
-1245 NKEKGIAIKR
+1245 NQEKGIAIKR

-1270 HIKKDLLGNIIEDVE
+1270 HVKRDLLGNIIKDAS
-1285 GRPLPTDYV
+1285 GNAIPTDYV
-1294 NTANNHHVAIFVDTE
+1294 NTASNHHVAIFIDND
-1309 GNWHEHVV
+1309 GAWHEHVV

-1322 TASALLGLPI
+1322 TASALMGLPV

-1355 VFPNEETGFIPSEID
+1355 VFPNEKTGFVPSEID
-1370 LMDIKNYPLISP
+1370 LTDPDNYHLISP

-1395 IFRHH
+1395 VFRHH
-1400 LETNVEEPNELKDT
+1400 LETNVDESNKLMGT
-1414 TWKSIRSVK
+1414 TWKRIQSIK
-1423 NLNGVIKVRVNHLGT
+1423 YLEGIIKVRLNHLGQ
-1438 IVAVGEY
+1438 IVSVGEY

>member
-1 MFSQRNNP
+1 
-9 YCDLL
+9 
-14 IISGAKI
+14 
-21 KNFYESTKCFK
+21 
-32 SFLYFCQQITKNA
+32 
-45 INMKK
+45 MKK

-63 ALVNEKENDNEKS
+63 ALVNEKENNNEAS
-76 EIIRLGVRVNPL
+76 SIIRLGVRVNPL
-88 TIDEKTNYEKGK
+88 TVDEKTNFEKGK

-107 RRLKRSM
+107 RRMKRSM

-132 LEHHIISNETPLY
+132 LEHHIISDETPLF

-158 RAKAVTEEVT
+158 RAKAVAEEIS

-211 ENLTPGQLLLDLYQ
+211 ENLTPGQLLLDLYT
-225 KGKKNKPTF
+225 KGKKNRPTF
-234 YRSDLQAEFDKIWEM
+234 YRSDLQAEFDKIWEV
-249 QSAFYPDILTD
+249 QSTFYPNILTD
-260 DFKSSVRGFNKTQT
+260 DFKSSIHGFNKTQT
-274 SGAFYGVHQIST
+274 SGAFYGVHQIYT
-286 AKNSGKEGYAQSLLW
+286 AKNSGKEGYLQSLTW
-301 RTEAI
+301 RTEAL
-306 KHQLDIEEVAYALAD
+306 KHQIDIEEVAYALSD

-373 QDYLDEFEA
+373 QDYMDEFEA
-382 IWEKQAQYHSELT
+382 IWERQAQYHPELT
-395 PELKKE
+395 SELKKE

-409 QRDLKSSKNLVS
+409 QRDLKSCKNLVS
-421 YCELEHA
+421 YCELEHT
-428 EREITIEGKKKT
+428 EREITIDGKKKT
-440 MLTGC
+440 ILTGC

-477 RIKKDKLQ
+477 KIKKDKSQ
-485 LSLFDDAETGSL
+485 QSLFDDSETGAL
-497 NRFLTQEEKDIL
+497 NRFLTQEEKDTL

-531 PKELDLNYKEVEG
+531 PKNLDLNYKEVEG
-544 NRTMAA
+544 NRTMAT

-563 NGEYEFSK
+563 NGEYDFSK
-571 MSTDE
+571 MPADE
-576 VMSIT
+576 ARSII
-581 TEIFAGLGYKTDFLT
+581 TEIFTGLSYKTDFLS
-596 FDSLLEG
+596 FNPLLEG
-603 KALEQQP
+603 KALEQQA

-620 YSGDKSV
+620 YTGDKSV
-627 TGNEALLNRIQEL
+627 TGNEALLERIQEL
-640 CGFEKEYATI
+640 CGFEKEYASV
-650 LANVSLALDYGSLSA
+650 LANISLALDYGSLSA

-693 VRSMT
+693 ARSLT
-698 KEELANKEYKSRLDE
+698 KEELANKEYKSRLD
-713 IRRNSLRNPVV
+713 IIKRNSLRNPVV

-758 SQEERELLEAA
+758 SQEERELLDAA
-769 IRKNTAESE
+769 IRKNTTESDK
-778 RLRKE
+778 LRKE

-826 YSKRFDIEHI
+826 FSKRFDIEHI

-863 KTAYDFVAEKYNE
+863 MTAYDYVAGKYDEKH
-876 QGLADYESRV
+876 LVDYESRV
-886 EELFNNKVI
+886 EELFAQKVI
-895 SRTKRNNLLM
+895 SKTKRNNLLM
-905 KESEIP
+905 KEEGIP

-926 RKAREILEEIVPFV
+926 RKAREILEELVPFV

-959 IMQELNWNKYN
+959 LMQELNWDKYD
-970 ALGLTERY
+970 ALGLTEHY

-1006 PIAFTKRS
+1006 TIAFTKRS
-1014 IVQYLSNLNAR
+1014 IVQYLSNMNAR

-1042 DEKDHK
+1042 DEKNHK
-1048 LVFNAPMPLDE
+1048 LVFNAPMPLNE
-1059 FRAEAIK
+1059 FRAEAKK

-1084 NINKVKTKDGHQQKV
+1084 NINKGKTKEGHQQKL

-1115 IRNYEAEFRKVDG
+1115 IRNYEAEYKKVDG

-1133 VILRVSNQKYREAL
+1133 VILRVSNQKCREAL

-1160 AFTGKNSLEKSP
+1160 AFTGKNSLEKNP
-1172 IWLNADHSHAVPL
+1172 IWLNADHSYAVPL
-1185 KIKLYKIVDVFT
+1185 KVKLYKIVDVFT
-1197 IKKAVDKDLKIDKV
+1197 IKKAVDKDLKLGKV
-1211 IDNKVRAILQARL
+1211 IDNKVRAILQQRL
-1224 DEFNGDAAKAFSNLD
+1224 DEFGGDTAKAFSNLD
-1239 ENPIWL
+1239 DNPIWL

-1255 VKIRAKVSSDTSVPL
+1255 VKIRGIANGEPVRVKRD
-1270 HIKKDLLGNIIEDVE
+1270 IKGNAIKDENGNPI
-1285 GRPLPTDYV
+1285 PNDYV
-1294 NTANNHHVAIFVDTE
+1294 NTGNNHHVAVFRDKE
-1309 GNWHEHVV
+1309 GKLQEHVV
-1317 SFFEA
+1317 SFYEA
-1322 TASALLGLPI
+1322 TTRAILGYPI
-1332 VDKNYKSEE
+1332 VDKMFRRSE
-1341 GWKFLFS
+1341 GWEFLFS

-1355 VFPNEETGFIPSEID
+1355 VFPNEKTGFKPNEID
-1370 LMDIKNYPLISP
+1370 LMNADNWGIISP
-1382 NLYRVQKFSSLFY
+1382 NLYRVQKFTTGDYF
-1395 IFRHH
+1395 FRHH
-1400 LETNVEEPNELKDT
+1400 LETNVESENALRDI
-1414 TWKSIRSVK
+1414 TWKRIRSVQD
-1423 NLNGVIKVRVNHLGT
+1423 LDGIIKVRLNHLGN

>member
-1 MFSQRNNP
+1 
-9 YCDLL
+9 
-14 IISGAKI
+14 
-21 KNFYESTKCFK
+21 
-32 SFLYFCQQITKNA
+32 
-45 INMKK
+45 MKK

-63 ALVNEKENDNEKS
+63 ALVNEKENES
-76 EIIRLGVRVNPL
+76 EQSSIIRLGVRVNPL
-88 TIDEKTNYEKGK
+88 TVDEKTNYEKGK
-100 SITTNAD
+100 SVTTNTD

-132 LEHHIISNETPLY
+132 IEHHLINDDTPLF
-145 EQGNNTTFQTYRA
+145 ELGNGSTFNTYRA
-158 RAKAVTEEVT
+158 RAKAVTEEIS

-200 DGMEIAKRLYE
+200 DGMEIAKRLYD
-211 ENLTPGQLLLDLYQ
+211 ENLTPGQLLRELYE
-225 KGKKNKPTF
+225 KGKKTRPAF
-234 YRSDLQAEFDKIWEM
+234 YRSDLQAEFDKIWEI

-260 DFKSSVRGFNKTQT
+260 DFKASIRGFNKPQT
-274 SGAFYGVHQIST
+274 SGAFYGVYKIYT
-286 AKNSGKEGYAQSLLW
+286 AKNIGKEGYAQSLKW
-301 RTEAI
+301 RTEALSR
-306 KHQLDIEEVAYALAD
+306 QLGIEEVAYILAD

-336 SDRSKELYFNHQT
+336 SDRSKELYFSHQT

-358 DENPNNSLTNIIFYR
+358 DENPNASLTNIIFYR
-373 QDYLDEFEA
+373 QDYMDEFEA
-382 IWEKQAQYHSELT
+382 IWEKQAQYHPELT
-395 PELKKE
+395 AELKKE

-409 QRDLKSSKNLVS
+409 QRELKSCKNLVS
-421 YCELEHA
+421 YCEFEHQ
-428 EREITIEGKKKT
+428 EREVIIDGKKK
-440 MLTGC
+440 MILTGC
-445 KVCPKSSPLFQDF
+445 KVCPKSSPLYQDF

-471 VGHQRK
+471 VGYQKKKIRK
-477 RIKKDKLQ
+477 ESSQ
-485 LSLFDDAETGSL
+485 LSLFDDIETGSL
-497 NRFLTQEEKDIL
+497 NRFLSQEEKDIL
-509 YNELSIKDKMSK
+509 YHELSIKEKMNK
-521 RDVLKLLFDN
+521 KDVLKLLFDN
-531 PKELDLNYKEVEG
+531 PKNLDLNYKEVEG
-544 NRTMAA
+544 NRTVAL
-550 LFKAYQ
+550 LFKAFQ

-563 NGEYEFSK
+563 NGEFDFSK
-571 MSTDE
+571 MPTDDVLSTA
-576 VMSIT
+576 
-581 TEIFAGLGYKTDFLT
+581 TEIFRGLGYKTDFLA

-610 AYRLWHLLYS
+610 LYRLWHLLYS
-620 YSGDKSV
+620 YTGDKSA
-627 TGNEALLNRIQEL
+627 TGNVALLERIKDL
-640 CGFEKEYATI
+640 CGFEKEYAII
-650 LANVSLALDYGSLSA
+650 LANLPLPLDYGSLSA

-693 VRSMT
+693 ARSLT
-698 KEELANKEYKSRLDE
+698 KEELATKEYKTRLDE
-713 IRRNSLRNPVV
+713 IKRNSLRNPVV

-733 VINEIIK
+733 VINEVVA

-758 SQEERELLEAA
+758 SQEERQLLEGA
-769 IRKNTAESE
+769 IRRNTTESE
-778 RLRKE
+778 KLRHE
-783 LEEEFGI
+783 LETEFGI

-826 YSKRFDIEHI
+826 FSKRFDIEHI
-836 IPQSRLFDDSFS
+836 IPKARLFDDSFS
-848 NKTLEVRDINIEKGN
+848 NKTIEVRDINIEKGSM
-863 KTAYDFVAEKYNE
+863 TAYDYVAGKYDEKY
-876 QGLADYESRV
+876 LSDYKSRI
-886 EELFNNKVI
+886 EELYSQKVL

-926 RKAREILEEIVPFV
+926 RKAREILEEMVPHV

-959 IMQELNWNKYN
+959 LMQELNWDKYD
-970 ALGLTERY
+970 ALGMTERY
-978 TDKNGNIVKRIKDWT
+978 TDKNGNIVKHIKDWT

-1006 PIAFTKRS
+1006 TIAFTKRS

-1025 SDKSSSI
+1025 SDKSGSI

-1048 LVFNAPMPLDE
+1048 LVFNAPMPLNE
-1059 FRAEAIK
+1059 FRAEAKK
-1066 HLESILVSIKA
+1066 HLGSILVSIKA

-1084 NINKVKTKDGHQQKV
+1084 NINTFRSSEGQRKKV

-1115 IRNYEAEFRKVDG
+1115 ILNYEAEYKKVDG

-1133 VILRVSNQKYREAL
+1133 VVLRVSNQRYRHAL
-1147 LKRLAEFDNDPKK
+1147 LARLNEYGNDPKK
-1160 AFTGKNSLEKSP
+1160 AFTGKNSLDKNP
-1172 IWLNADHSHAVPL
+1172 VWLSADHSHSVPQMV
-1185 KIKLYKIVDVFT
+1185 KLYKVVDVFT
-1197 IKKAVDKDLKIDKV
+1197 IKKPVDKDLKVDKV
-1211 IDNKVRAILQARL
+1211 IDGRIRQILRERL
-1224 DEFNGDAAKAFSNLD
+1224 AEFGGDASKAFSNLD

-1245 NKEKGIAIKR
+1245 NRQKGISIKR
-1255 VKIRAKVSSDTSVPL
+1255 VKVKAKVSSDTSVAL
-1270 HIKKDLLGNIIEDVE
+1270 HVKKDLFGNIMRNKDGQTIPV
-1285 GRPLPTDYV
+1285 DYV
-1294 NTANNHHVAIFVDTE
+1294 NTANNHHVAIFVDEE

-1317 SFFEA
+1317 SFYEA
-1322 TASALLGLPI
+1322 TASALLGVPI
-1332 VDKNYKSEE
+1332 VDKDYKREE

-1355 VFPNEETGFIPSEID
+1355 VFPNEKTGFVPSEID
-1370 LMDIKNYPLISP
+1370 LTNPDNYHLISP
-1382 NLYRVQKFSSLFY
+1382 NLYRVQKFSSSDY
-1395 IFRHH
+1395 MFRHH
-1400 LETNVEEPNELKDT
+1400 LETNVDESNELKGF
-1414 TWKSIRSVK
+1414 TWKRITSLK
-1423 NLNGVIKVRVNHLGT
+1423 NLEGVVKVRVNHIGQ
-1438 IVAVGEY
+1438 IVNVGEY

>member
-1 MFSQRNNP
+1 
-9 YCDLL
+9 
-14 IISGAKI
+14 
-21 KNFYESTKCFK
+21 
-32 SFLYFCQQITKNA
+32 
-45 INMKK
+45 MKK

-88 TIDEKTNYEKGK
+88 TVDEKSNFERGK

-107 RRLKRSM
+107 RRMKRSM

-132 LEHHIISNETPLY
+132 LEHHIISDETPLF

-158 RAKAVTEEVT
+158 RAKAVTEKIT
-168 LEDFARV
+168 LEEFARV

-211 ENLTPGQLLLDLYQ
+211 ENLTPGQLLLDLYNQ
-225 KGKKNKPTF
+225 GKKNRPTF
-234 YRSDLQAEFDKIWEM
+234 YRSDLQAEFDKIWEV
-249 QSAFYPDILTD
+249 QSAFYPNILTD
-260 DFKSSVRGFNKTQT
+260 DFKSSIHGFNKTQT
-274 SGAFYGVHQIST
+274 SGAFYGVHKIYT
-286 AKNSGKEGYAQSLLW
+286 AKNSGKEGYLQSLTW
-301 RTEAI
+301 RTEAL
-306 KHQLDIEEVAYALAD
+306 KHQIDIEEVAYALAD

-336 SDRSKELYFNHQT
+336 SDRSKELYFNHLT

-373 QDYLDEFEA
+373 QDYMDEFEA
-382 IWEKQAQYHSELT
+382 IWEKQAQYHPELT

-409 QRDLKSSKNLVS
+409 QRDLKSCKNLVS
-421 YCELEHA
+421 YCELEHT
-428 EREITIEGKKKT
+428 EREVTIDGKKKT
-440 MLTGC
+440 IQTGC

-477 RIKKDKLQ
+477 RIKKDKSQ
-485 LSLFDDAETGSL
+485 PSLFDDAETGAL

-531 PKELDLNYKEVEG
+531 PKNLDLNYKEVEG
-544 NRTMAA
+544 NRTMAT
-550 LFKAYQ
+550 LFKTYQ

-563 NGEYEFSK
+563 NGEYDFSK
-571 MSTDE
+571 MPADE
-576 VMSIT
+576 ARSIT
-581 TEIFAGLGYKTDFLT
+581 IEIFNGLGYKTDFLS
-596 FDSLLEG
+596 FNPLLEG
-603 KALEQQP
+603 KALEKQP

-620 YSGDKSV
+620 YTGDKSV
-627 TGNEALLNRIQEL
+627 TGNEALLAKINEL
-640 CGFEKEYATI
+640 CGFEKEYANV
-650 LANVSLALDYGSLSA
+650 LANISLALDYGSLSA

-693 VRSMT
+693 ARSLT
-698 KEELANKEYKSRLDE
+698 KEELANKDYKSRLD
-713 IRRNSLRNPVV
+713 IIKRNSLRNPVV

-758 SQEERELLEAA
+758 SQEERELLDAA

-778 RLRKE
+778 KLRKE

-826 YSKRFDIEHI
+826 FSKRFDIEHI

-863 KTAYDFVAEKYNE
+863 MTAYDYVAGKYDEKY
-876 QGLADYESRV
+876 LVDYESRV
-886 EELFNNKVI
+886 EELFAQKVI

-905 KESEIP
+905 KEENIP

-926 RKAREILEEIVPFV
+926 RKAREILEELVPFV

-959 IMQELNWNKYN
+959 LMQELNWDKYD

-978 TDKNGNIVKRIKDWT
+978 TDKNGNIVKRIKGWT

-1006 PIAFTKRS
+1006 TIAFTKRS
-1014 IVQYLSNLNAR
+1014 IVQYLSNMNAR

-1048 LVFNAPMPLDE
+1048 LVFNAPMPLNE
-1059 FRAEAIK
+1059 FRAEAKK

-1084 NINKVKTKDGHQQKV
+1084 NINKGKTKDGHQRKV

-1115 IRNYEAEFRKVDG
+1115 IRNYEAEYRKVDG

-1133 VILRVSNQKYREAL
+1133 VILRVSNQKCREAL
-1147 LKRLAEFDNDPKK
+1147 LKRLAEYDNDPKK
-1160 AFTGKNSLEKSP
+1160 AFTGKNSLEKNP

-1185 KIKLYKIVDVFT
+1185 KVKLYKIVDVFT
-1197 IKKAVDKDLKIDKV
+1197 IKKTVDKDLKIDKV
-1211 IDNKVRAILQARL
+1211 IDNRIRAILQQRL
-1224 DEFNGDAAKAFSNLD
+1224 DEFGGDAAKAFSNLD

-1255 VKIRAKVSSDTSVPL
+1255 VKIRGIANGEPVRVKRD
-1270 HIKKDLLGNIIEDVE
+1270 IMGNIMKDENGNPI
-1285 GRPLPTDYV
+1285 PNDYV
-1294 NTANNHHVAIFVDTE
+1294 NTGNNHHVAVFRDKD
-1309 GNWHEHVV
+1309 GKLQEHVV
-1317 SFFEA
+1317 SFYEA
-1322 TASALLGLPI
+1322 TTRAILGYPI
-1332 VDKNYKSEE
+1332 VDKGYRRSE
-1341 GWKFLFS
+1341 GWEFLFS

-1355 VFPNEETGFIPSEID
+1355 VFPNEKTGFKPQEID
-1370 LMDIKNYPLISP
+1370 LLNANNWGIISP
-1382 NLYRVQKFSSLFY
+1382 NLYRVQKFTTGDYF
-1395 IFRHH
+1395 FRHH
-1400 LETNVEEPNELKDT
+1400 LETNVENGNSLKDV
-1414 TWKSIRSVK
+1414 TWKRINSVN
-1423 NLNGVIKVRVNHLGT
+1423 NLAGIIKVRLNHLGH

>member
-1 MFSQRNNP
+1 
-9 YCDLL
+9 
-14 IISGAKI
+14 
-21 KNFYESTKCFK
+21 
-32 SFLYFCQQITKNA
+32 
-45 INMKK
+45 MKK

-88 TIDEKTNYEKGK
+88 TVDEKSNFERGK

-107 RRLKRSM
+107 RRMKRSM

-132 LEHHIISNETPLY
+132 LEHHIISDETPLF

-158 RAKAVTEEVT
+158 RAKAVTEEIT
-168 LEDFARV
+168 LEEFARV

-211 ENLTPGQLLLDLYQ
+211 ENLTPGQLLLDLYN
-225 KGKKNKPTF
+225 KGKKNRPTF
-234 YRSDLQAEFDKIWEM
+234 YRSDLQAEFDKIWEV
-249 QSAFYPDILTD
+249 QSAFYPNILTD
-260 DFKSSVRGFNKTQT
+260 DFKSSIHGFNKAQT
-274 SGAFYGVHQIST
+274 SGAFYGAHQIYT
-286 AKNSGKEGYAQSLLW
+286 AKNSGKEGYLQSLTW
-301 RTEAI
+301 RTEAL

-358 DENPNNSLTNIIFYR
+358 DENPNNNLTNIIFYR
-373 QDYLDEFEA
+373 QDYMDEFEA
-382 IWEKQAQYHSELT
+382 IWERQAQYHPELT
-395 PELKKE
+395 PEFKKE

-409 QRDLKSSKNLVS
+409 QRDLKSCKNLVS
-421 YCELEHA
+421 YCELEHR
-428 EREITIEGKKKT
+428 EREITIDGKKKT
-440 MLTGC
+440 ILTGC

-458 KIWQILNNLQVSV
+458 KIWQILNNIQVSV
-471 VGHQRK
+471 VGHHRK
-477 RIKKDKLQ
+477 RIKKDKPQ
-485 LSLFDDAETGSL
+485 LSLFDDAETGAL

-531 PKELDLNYKEVEG
+531 PKNLDLNYKEVEG
-544 NRTMAA
+544 NRTMAM

-563 NGEYEFSK
+563 NGEYDFSK
-571 MSTDE
+571 MPAEDAKA
-576 VMSIT
+576 IT
-581 TEIFAGLGYKTDFLT
+581 TEIFNGLGYKTDFLS
-596 FDSLLEG
+596 FNPLLEG
-603 KALEQQP
+603 KTLEQQP

-620 YSGDKSV
+620 YTGDKSV
-627 TGNEALLNRIQEL
+627 TGNEALLKKIQEL
-640 CGFEKEYATI
+640 CGFEKEYAI
-650 LANVSLALDYGSLSA
+650 VLANISLALDYGSLSS

-693 VRSMT
+693 ARSLT
-698 KEELANKEYKSRLDE
+698 KEELANKEYKSHLDT
-713 IRRNSLRNPVV
+713 IKRNSLRNPVV

-758 SQEERELLEAA
+758 SQEERELLDAA

-778 RLRKE
+778 KLRKE

-790 QHVTRNDILR
+790 QHVSRNDILR

-826 YSKRFDIEHI
+826 FSKRFDIEHI

-863 KTAYDFVAEKYNE
+863 MTAYDYVAGKYDEKY
-876 QGLADYESRV
+876 LVDYESRV
-886 EELFNNKVI
+886 EELFAQKVI

-905 KESEIP
+905 KEEDIP

-926 RKAREILEEIVPFV
+926 RKAREILEELVPFV

-959 IMQELNWNKYN
+959 IMQELNWDKYN

-1006 PIAFTKRS
+1006 TIAFTKRS

-1025 SDKSSSI
+1025 SDKSGSI

-1048 LVFNAPMPLDE
+1048 LVFNAPMPLNE
-1059 FRAEAIK
+1059 FMVEAKK

-1084 NINKVKTKDGHQQKV
+1084 NINRGKTKDGHQQKV

-1115 IRNYEAEFRKVDG
+1115 IRNYEAEYRKVDG
-1128 KFTEE
+1128 KFTED
-1133 VILRVSNQKYREAL
+1133 VILRVSNQKCREAL
-1147 LKRLAEFDNDPKK
+1147 MKRLAEYNDDPKK
-1160 AFTGKNSLEKSP
+1160 AFTGKNSLEKNP
-1172 IWLNADHSHAVPL
+1172 IWLNADHSYAVPL
-1185 KIKLYKIVDVFT
+1185 KVKLYKIVDVFT

-1211 IDNKVRAILQARL
+1211 IDNKVRAILQQRL
-1224 DEFNGDAAKAFSNLD
+1224 DEFGGDAAKAFSNLD

-1255 VKIRAKVSSDTSVPL
+1255 VKIKAKVSADTSVPL
-1270 HIKKDLLGNIIEDVE
+1270 HVKKDMLGNILKNAE
-1285 GRPLPTDYV
+1285 GKALPADFV
-1294 NTANNHHVAIFVDTE
+1294 NTANNHHVAIFIDSE

-1332 VDKNYKSEE
+1332 VDKDYKREE

-1355 VFPNEETGFIPSEID
+1355 VFPNEKTRFIPSEID
-1370 LMDIKNYPLISP
+1370 LMDPKNYALISP
-1382 NLYRVQKFSSLFY
+1382 NLYRVQKFSSSFY
-1395 IFRHH
+1395 VFRHH
-1400 LETNVEEPNELKDT
+1400 LETNVDESNELKET
-1414 TWKSIRSVK
+1414 TWKRIQTIKYLDGIV
-1423 NLNGVIKVRVNHLGT
+1423 KVRLNHLGN

>member
-1 MFSQRNNP
+1 
-9 YCDLL
+9 
-14 IISGAKI
+14 
-21 KNFYESTKCFK
+21 
-32 SFLYFCQQITKNA
+32 
-45 INMKK
+45 MKK

-88 TIDEKTNYEKGK
+88 SVDEKTNFEKGK

-107 RRLKRSM
+107 RRMKRSM

-132 LEHHIISNETPLY
+132 LNHHIITEDTPLF
-145 EQGNNTTFQTYRA
+145 EQGNNTTFKTYRA
-158 RAKAVTEEVT
+158 RAKAVTEEIS

-186 SSRKVKDG
+186 SSRKVKDS

-211 ENLTPGQLLLDLYQ
+211 ENLTPGELLLDLYN
-225 KGKKNKPTF
+225 KGKRTRPTF
-234 YRSDLQAEFDKIWEM
+234 YRSDLQAEFDRIWEE
-249 QSAFYPDILTD
+249 QAKFYPEILTD
-260 DFKSSVRGFNKTQT
+260 DFKKSIHGFNKTQT
-274 SGAFYGVHQIST
+274 SGAFYGVHKIYT
-286 AKNSGKEGYAQSLLW
+286 AKNSGKEGYAQSLMW
-301 RTEAI
+301 RTEAL
-306 KHQLDIEEVAYALAD
+306 KRQLDIEEVAYALAD

-373 QDYLDEFEA
+373 QDYMDEFEA
-382 IWEKQAQYHSELT
+382 IWEKQAQYHPELT
-395 PELKKE
+395 NELKKD

-409 QRDLKSSKNLVS
+409 QRDLKSCKNLVS
-421 YCELEHA
+421 YCELEHT
-428 EREITIEGKKKT
+428 EREINIDGKKKII
-440 MLTGC
+440 LTGC
-445 KVCPKSSPLFQDF
+445 KVCPKSSPLFQNF

-477 RIKKDKLQ
+477 RIKKDNPQ
-485 LSLFDDAETGSL
+485 LTLFNDAETGAL

-509 YNELSIKDKMSK
+509 YNELSIKDKLSK
-521 RDVLKLLFDN
+521 KDVLKLLFDN
-531 PKELDLNYKEVEG
+531 PKNLDLNYKEVEG
-544 NRTMAA
+544 NRTMAT

-556 DIISLTG
+556 DIISLSG
-563 NGEYEFSK
+563 NGEYDFAK
-571 MSTDE
+571 MPADE
-576 VMSIT
+576 VMT
-581 TEIFAGLGYKTDFLT
+581 TVKEIFTGLGYKTDFLT
-596 FDSLLEG
+596 FDPLLTG

-620 YSGDKSV
+620 YTGDKSA
-627 TGNEALLNRIQEL
+627 TGNEALLDKIKEI

-650 LANVSLALDYGSLSA
+650 LSNVSFELDYGSLSA

-676 KGYEYSEACKMA
+676 NGYEYSEACKMA

-693 VRSMT
+693 VRSLT
-698 KEELANKEYKSRLDE
+698 KEELAKKEYKNRLDE
-713 IRRNSLRNPVV
+713 IKRNSLRNPVV

-733 VINEIIK
+733 VVNEIIK

-758 SQEERELLEAA
+758 SQEERELLDAA

-778 RLRKE
+778 QLRKE

-808 LNGYKTL
+808 MNGYKTL

-826 YSKRFDIEHI
+826 FSKRFDIEHI

-848 NKTLEVRDINIEKGN
+848 NKTLEARDINIEKGN
-863 KTAYDFVAEKYNE
+863 MTAYDYVAGKYDEKF
-876 QGLADYESRV
+876 LADYESRI
-886 EELFNNKVI
+886 EDLFAQKVI
-895 SRTKRNNLLM
+895 SKTKRNNLLM
-905 KESEIP
+905 KEQDIP
-911 SDFLERDLRDSQYIA
+911 SDFLARDLRDSQYIA
-926 RKAREILEEIVPFV
+926 RKSREILEDLVPFV
-940 VTTTGAV
+940 VTTTGTV

-959 IMQELNWNKYN
+959 LMQELNWDKYD

-1006 PIAFTKRS
+1006 TIAFTKRS

-1048 LVFNAPMPLDE
+1048 LVFNAPMPLNE
-1059 FRAEAIK
+1059 FRAEARK

-1084 NINKVKTKDGHQQKV
+1084 NINKAKTKDGHQNKI

-1115 IRNYEAEFRKVDG
+1115 IRNYEAEYRKVDG
-1128 KFTEE
+1128 KFTED

-1147 LKRLAEFDNDPKK
+1147 LKRLAEFDNDAKK
-1160 AFTGKNSLEKSP
+1160 AFTGKNSLEKNP
-1172 IWLNADHSHAVPL
+1172 IWLNAEHSYAVPL

-1197 IKKAVDKDLKIDKV
+1197 IKKAVDKDLKLDKIIDL
-1211 IDNKVRAILQARL
+1211 KVRAILQQRL
-1224 DEFNGDAAKAFSNLD
+1224 DDFGGDAAKAFSNLD
-1239 ENPIWL
+1239 DNPIWL

-1255 VKIRAKVSSDTSVPL
+1255 VKIRAKVSSETSVPL
-1270 HIKKDLLGNIIEDVE
+1270 HIKKDLFGNDLKDANGIA
-1285 GRPLPTDYV
+1285 LPTDYV
-1294 NTANNHHVAIFVDTE
+1294 NTASNHHVAIFVDE
-1309 GNWHEHVV
+1309 DGNWHEHVV

-1322 TASALLGLPI
+1322 TVNALQGLPI

-1355 VFPNEETGFIPSEID
+1355 VFPNEKTGFIPSEID
-1370 LMDIKNYPLISP
+1370 LLDPNNYPLISP

-1400 LETNVEEPNELKDT
+1400 LETNVEEPNDLRDT

-1423 NLNGVIKVRVNHLGT
+1423 NLDGAIKVRVNHIGA

>member
-1 MFSQRNNP
+1 
-9 YCDLL
+9 
-14 IISGAKI
+14 
-21 KNFYESTKCFK
+21 
-32 SFLYFCQQITKNA
+32 
-45 INMKK
+45 MKK

-88 TIDEKTNYEKGK
+88 TVDEKSNFERGK

-107 RRLKRSM
+107 RRMKRSM

-132 LEHHIISNETPLY
+132 LEHHIISDETPLF

-158 RAKAVTEEVT
+158 RAKAVTEEIS
-168 LEDFARV
+168 LEEFARV

-211 ENLTPGQLLLDLYQ
+211 ENLTPGQLLLDLYH
-225 KGKKNKPTF
+225 KGKRNRPTF
-234 YRSDLQAEFDKIWEM
+234 YRSDLQAEFDKIWEA
-249 QSAFYPDILTD
+249 QSAFYPNILTD
-260 DFKSSVRGFNKTQT
+260 DFKSSIHGFNKTQT
-274 SGAFYGVHQIST
+274 SGAFYGVHQIYT
-286 AKNSGKEGYAQSLLW
+286 AKNSGKEGYLQSLTW
-301 RTEAI
+301 RTEAL
-306 KHQLDIEEVAYALAD
+306 KHQIDIEEVAYALAD

-373 QDYLDEFEA
+373 QDYMDEFEA

-409 QRDLKSSKNLVS
+409 QRDLKSCKNLVS
-421 YCELEHA
+421 YCELEHT
-428 EREITIEGKKKT
+428 EREVTIDGRKKT
-440 MLTGC
+440 ILTGC

-477 RIKKDKLQ
+477 RIKKDKSQ
-485 LSLFDDAETGSL
+485 PSLFDDAETGAL
-497 NRFLTQEEKDIL
+497 NRFLTQEEKDVL
-509 YNELSIKDKMSK
+509 YNELSIKEKMSK

-531 PKELDLNYKEVEG
+531 PKSLDLNYKEVEG

-550 LFKAYQ
+550 LLKAYQ

-563 NGEYEFSK
+563 NGEYDFSK
-571 MSTDE
+571 MSADE
-576 VMSIT
+576 ARSIT
-581 TEIFAGLGYKTDFLT
+581 IEIFKGLGYKTDFLS
-596 FDSLLEG
+596 FNPLLEG

-620 YSGDKSV
+620 YTGDKSV
-627 TGNEALLNRIQEL
+627 TGNEALLEKIHEL
-640 CGFEKEYATI
+640 CGFEKEYASV
-650 LANVSLALDYGSLSA
+650 LANISLALDYGSLSA

-693 VRSMT
+693 ARSLT
-698 KEELANKEYKSRLDE
+698 KEELANKEYKSRLDT
-713 IRRNSLRNPVV
+713 IKRNSLRNPVV

-758 SQEERELLEAA
+758 SQEERELLDAA

-778 RLRKE
+778 KLRKE

-808 LNGYKTL
+808 LNGYKTF

-826 YSKRFDIEHI
+826 FSKRFDIEHI

-863 KTAYDFVAEKYNE
+863 MTAYDYVAGKYDEKY
-876 QGLADYESRV
+876 LVDYESRV
-886 EELFNNKVI
+886 EELFAQKVI
-895 SRTKRNNLLM
+895 SRTKHNNLLM
-905 KESEIP
+905 KEEEIP

-926 RKAREILEEIVPFV
+926 RKAREILEELVPFV

-947 TSRLR
+947 TNRLR

-959 IMQELNWNKYN
+959 IMQELNWDKYD

-1006 PIAFTKRS
+1006 TIAFTKRS
-1014 IVQYLSNLNAR
+1014 IVQYLSNMNAR
-1025 SDKSSSI
+1025 SDKSGSI

-1059 FRAEAIK
+1059 FRAEAKK

-1084 NINKVKTKDGHQQKV
+1084 NVNKGKTKDGHQQKV

-1115 IRNYEAEFRKVDG
+1115 IRNYEAEYRKVDG

-1133 VILRVSNQKYREAL
+1133 VILRVSNQKCREAL
-1147 LKRLAEFDNDPKK
+1147 LKRLAEFDNDAKK
-1160 AFTGKNSLEKSP
+1160 AFTGKNSLEKNP
-1172 IWLNADHSHAVPL
+1172 IWLNADHSYAVPL
-1185 KIKLYKIVDVFT
+1185 KVKLYKIVDVFT

-1211 IDNKVRAILQARL
+1211 IDNKVRAILQQRL
-1224 DEFNGDAAKAFSNLD
+1224 DEFGGDAAKAFSNLD

-1255 VKIRAKVSSDTSVPL
+1255 VKIKAKVSADTSVPL
-1270 HIKKDLLGNIIEDVE
+1270 HVKKDMLGNILKNAE
-1285 GRPLPTDYV
+1285 GKALPTDYV
-1294 NTANNHHVAIFVDTE
+1294 NTANNHHVAIFVDSE

-1317 SFFEA
+1317 SFYEA

-1355 VFPNEETGFIPSEID
+1355 VFPNEKTGFIPSEID
-1370 LMDIKNYPLISP
+1370 LMNPKNYALISP
-1382 NLYRVQKFSSLFY
+1382 NLYRVQKFSSSFY
-1395 IFRHH
+1395 VFRHH
-1400 LETNVEEPNELKDT
+1400 LETNVDESNELKET
-1414 TWKSIRSVK
+1414 TWKRIQTIKYLDGIV
-1423 NLNGVIKVRVNHLGT
+1423 KVRLNHIGN

>member
-1 MFSQRNNP
+1 
-9 YCDLL
+9 
-14 IISGAKI
+14 
-21 KNFYESTKCFK
+21 
-32 SFLYFCQQITKNA
+32 
-45 INMKK
+45 MKK

-88 TIDEKTNYEKGK
+88 TVDEKSNFERGK

-107 RRLKRSM
+107 RRMKRSM

-132 LEHHIISNETPLY
+132 IEHHIISDETPLF

-158 RAKAVTEEVT
+158 RAKAVTEKIT

-211 ENLTPGQLLLDLYQ
+211 EHLTPGQLLLDLYN
-225 KGKKNKPTF
+225 KGKKNRPTF

-249 QSAFYPDILTD
+249 QSAFYPNILTD
-260 DFKSSVRGFNKTQT
+260 DFKSSIHGFNKTQT
-274 SGAFYGVHQIST
+274 SSAFYGVHQIYT
-286 AKNSGKEGYAQSLLW
+286 AKNSGKEGYLQSLTW
-301 RTEAI
+301 RTEAL

-349 IGQYLMQRL
+349 IGQYLMERL

-373 QDYLDEFEA
+373 QDYMDEFEA
-382 IWEKQAQYHSELT
+382 IWERQAQFHPELT
-395 PELKKE
+395 SELKKE

-409 QRDLKSSKNLVS
+409 QRDLKSCKNLVS
-421 YCELEHA
+421 YCELEHS
-428 EREITIEGKKKT
+428 EKEITIDGKKKT
-440 MLTGC
+440 ILTGS

-471 VGHQRK
+471 VGHRK
-477 RIKKDKLQ
+477 RIKKDKSQ
-485 LSLFDDAETGSL
+485 PSLFDDAETGAL

-531 PKELDLNYKEVEG
+531 PKNLDLNYKEIEG

-550 LFKAYQ
+550 LFKAFQ
-556 DIISLTG
+556 DIISLSG
-563 NGEYEFSK
+563 NGEYDFSK
-571 MSTDE
+571 MPADE
-576 VMSIT
+576 VISIT
-581 TEIFAGLGYKTDFLT
+581 TEIFTGLGYKTDFLS
-596 FDSLLEG
+596 FNPLLEG

-610 AYRLWHLLYS
+610 TYRLWHLLYS
-620 YSGDKSV
+620 YTSDKSV
-627 TGNEALLNRIQEL
+627 TGNEALFAKIRNL

-650 LANVSLALDYGSLSA
+650 LSNISLALDYGSLSA

-693 VRSMT
+693 ARSLT
-698 KEELANKEYKSRLDE
+698 KEDLANKEYKSRLD
-713 IRRNSLRNPVV
+713 IIKRNSLRNPVV

-758 SQEERELLEAA
+758 SQEERELLDAA

-778 RLRKE
+778 KLRKE

-826 YSKRFDIEHI
+826 FSKRFDIEHI
-836 IPQSRLFDDSFS
+836 IPQSKLFDDSFS
-848 NKTLEVRDINIEKGN
+848 NKTLEVRDINIEKSN
-863 KTAYDFVAEKYNE
+863 MTAYDYVAGKYDEKY
-876 QGLADYESRV
+876 LVDYESRV
-886 EELFNNKVI
+886 EELFNQKVI
-895 SRTKRNNLLM
+895 SRTKRNNLMM
-905 KESEIP
+905 KEEKIP

-926 RKAREILEEIVPFV
+926 RKAREILEELVPFV

-952 EDWQLVN
+952 DDWQLVN
-959 IMQELNWNKYN
+959 IMQELNWDKYD

-978 TDKNGNIVKRIKDWT
+978 TDKNGNIVRRIKDWT

-1006 PIAFTKRS
+1006 TIAFTKRS

-1048 LVFNAPMPLDE
+1048 LVFNAPMPLNE
-1059 FRAEAIK
+1059 FRAEAKK

-1084 NINKVKTKDGHQQKV
+1084 NINKGKTKNGHQQKV

-1115 IRNYEAEFRKVDG
+1115 IQNYEAEYRKVDG
-1128 KFTEE
+1128 KFCEE
-1133 VILRVSNQKYREAL
+1133 VILRVSNQKYRKAL
-1147 LKRLAEFDNDPKK
+1147 LERLAEFDNDAKK
-1160 AFTGKNSLEKSP
+1160 AFTGKNSLEKNP
-1172 IWLNADHSHAVPL
+1172 IWLNADHSYAVPL
-1185 KIKLYKIVDVFT
+1185 KVKLYKIVDVFT
-1197 IKKAVDKDLKIDKV
+1197 IKKSVDKDLKIDKV
-1211 IDNKVRAILQARL
+1211 IDNKIQAILRQRL
-1224 DEFNGDAAKAFSNLD
+1224 DEFNGDAAKAFANLD

-1245 NKEKGIAIKR
+1245 NKEKGIAIKK

-1270 HIKKDLLGNIIEDVE
+1270 HLKKDLLGNLLKDAE
-1285 GRPLPTDYV
+1285 GKVLPTDFV
-1294 NTANNHHVAIFVDTE
+1294 NTANNHHVAIFIDSE

-1317 SFFEA
+1317 SFYEA

-1332 VDKNYKSEE
+1332 VDKNYKKEE

-1355 VFPNEETGFIPSEID
+1355 VFPNEKTGFIPSEID
-1370 LMDIKNYPLISP
+1370 LMDSKNYALISS
-1382 NLYRVQKFSSLFY
+1382 NLYRVQKFSSSFY
-1395 IFRHH
+1395 VFRHH
-1400 LETNVEEPNELKDT
+1400 LETNVDESNELKET
-1414 TWKSIRSVK
+1414 TWKRIQTIKYLDGIV
-1423 NLNGVIKVRVNHLGT
+1423 KVRLNHLGN

>member
-1 MFSQRNNP
+1 
-9 YCDLL
+9 
-14 IISGAKI
+14 
-21 KNFYESTKCFK
+21 
-32 SFLYFCQQITKNA
+32 
-45 INMKK
+45 MKK

-76 EIIRLGVRVNPL
+76 VIIRLGVRVNPL
-88 TIDEKTNYEKGK
+88 TVDEKTNFEKGK

-107 RRLKRSM
+107 RRMKRSM

-132 LEHHIISNETPLY
+132 LEHHIISDETLLY

-158 RAKAVTEEVT
+158 RAKAVTEEIS

-211 ENLTPGQLLLDLYQ
+211 ENMTPGQLLLDLYN
-225 KGKKNKPTF
+225 KGKKNRPTF
-234 YRSDLQAEFDKIWEM
+234 YRSDLQAEFDKIWNT
-249 QSAFYPDILTD
+249 QSAFYPNILTD
-260 DFKSSVRGFNKTQT
+260 DFKSSIHGFNKTQT
-274 SGAFYGVHQIST
+274 AGAFYGVHQITT
-286 AKNSGKEGYAQSLLW
+286 AKNAGKEGYAQALSW
-301 RTEAI
+301 RTDALNR
-306 KHQLDIEEVAYALAD
+306 QLGIEEVAYILAD

-349 IGQYLMQRL
+349 IGQFLMKRL

-373 QDYLDEFEA
+373 QDYMDEFEV
-382 IWEKQAQYHSELT
+382 IWEKQAQYHPELT
-395 PELKKE
+395 SELKKE

-409 QRDLKSSKNLVS
+409 QRDLKSCKNLVS
-421 YCELEHA
+421 YCELEHT
-428 EREITIEGKKKT
+428 EREITIGSKKKT
-440 MLTGC
+440 ILTGC
-445 KVCPKSSPLFQDF
+445 KVCPKSSLLFQDF

-471 VGHQRK
+471 VGRQRK
-477 RIKKDKLQ
+477 KIKKDNTQ
-485 LSLFDDAETGSL
+485 PSLFDDVETSAL
-497 NRFLTQEEKDIL
+497 TRFLTQEEKDIL

-521 RDVLKLLFDN
+521 KEVLKLLFDN
-531 PKELDLNYKEVEG
+531 HNSLDLNYKEVEG

-563 NGEYEFSK
+563 NGEYDFAK
-571 MSTDE
+571 MPTDE
-576 VMSIT
+576 VMNVT
-581 TEIFAGLGYKTDFLT
+581 TEIFRGLGYKTDFLT
-596 FDSLLEG
+596 FDPLLEG
-603 KALEQQP
+603 KSLEQQH

-620 YSGDKSV
+620 YTGDNSA
-627 TGNEALLNRIQEL
+627 TGNEALLNKIKEL
-640 CGFEKEYATI
+640 CGFEKEYAVI
-650 LANVSLALDYGSLSA
+650 LSNIPLALDYGSLSA

-693 VRSMT
+693 ARSLT
-698 KEELANKEYKSRLDE
+698 KEELAKKEYKSCLDE

-733 VINEIIK
+733 VVNEIVK
-740 TYGKPDEIRIEM
+740 
-752 ARELKK
+752 
-758 SQEERELLEAA
+758 AA

-778 RLRKE
+778 KLRKE
-783 LEEEFGI
+783 LEDEFGI

-815 YSNTYIPREEL
+815 YSNTYIPREDL
-826 YSKRFDIEHI
+826 FSKRFDIEHI

-863 KTAYDFVAEKYNE
+863 MTAYDYVAGKFDEKY
-876 QGLADYESRV
+876 LVDYESRI
-886 EELFNNKVI
+886 EELYTQKAI
-895 SRTKRNNLLM
+895 SKTKRNNLLM
-905 KESEIP
+905 KEENIP

-926 RKAREILEEIVPFV
+926 RKAREILEELVPFV

-959 IMQELNWNKYN
+959 LMQELNWDKYD

-1006 PIAFTKRS
+1006 TIAFTKRS

-1048 LVFNAPMPLDE
+1048 LVFNAPMPLNE
-1059 FRAEAIK
+1059 FRAEAKK

-1084 NINKVKTKDGHQQKV
+1084 NINKSKTKDGHQNKI

-1105 ALHNETVYGK
+1105 ALHNETVYGN
-1115 IRNYEAEFRKVDG
+1115 IRNYEAEYRKVDG
-1128 KFTEE
+1128 KFTEDI
-1133 VILRVSNQKYREAL
+1133 ILRVSSQKHREAL

-1160 AFTGKNSLEKSP
+1160 AFTGKNSLEKNP
-1172 IWLNADHSHAVPL
+1172 IWLNEDHSHAVPL
-1185 KIKLYKIVDVFT
+1185 KVKLYKIVDVFT
-1197 IKKAVDKDLKIDKV
+1197 IKKAVDKDLKLDKV
-1211 IDNKVRAILQARL
+1211 IDDKVRTILQQRL
-1224 DEFNGDAAKAFSNLD
+1224 DEFGGDAAKAFSNLD

-1255 VKIRAKVSSDTSVPL
+1255 VKIRGIANGEPIRVKRDVM
-1270 HIKKDLLGNIIEDVE
+1270 GNIIKDENGNPIPNDF
-1285 GRPLPTDYV
+1285 V
-1294 NTANNHHVAIFVDTE
+1294 NTGNNHHVAVFRDAS
-1309 GNWHEHVV
+1309 GKLQEHVV
-1317 SFFEA
+1317 SFYEA
-1322 TASALLGLPI
+1322 TTRAILGYPI
-1332 VDKNYKSEE
+1332 VDKEYNRSE
-1341 GWKFLFS
+1341 GWEFLFS
-1348 MKQNEYF
+1348 MKQNEFF
-1355 VFPNEETGFIPSEID
+1355 VFPNEKTGFNPQETD
-1370 LMDIKNYPLISP
+1370 LMDANNWSAISP
-1382 NLYRVQKFSSLFY
+1382 NLYRVQKFTTGDYF
-1395 IFRHH
+1395 FRHH
-1400 LETNVEEPNELKDT
+1400 LETNVENSNNLKDI
-1414 TWKSIRSVK
+1414 TWKRINSAN
-1423 NLNGVIKVRVNHLGT
+1423 NLAGIVKVRLNHLGE
-1438 IVAVGEY
+1438 IVAIGEY